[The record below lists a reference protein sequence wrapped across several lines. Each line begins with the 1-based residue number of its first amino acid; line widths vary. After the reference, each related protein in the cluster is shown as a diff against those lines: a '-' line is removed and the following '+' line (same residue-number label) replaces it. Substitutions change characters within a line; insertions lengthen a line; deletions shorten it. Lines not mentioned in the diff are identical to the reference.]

1 MADDRISKNLHLVYS
16 ALKSEGYTDI
26 GDEQD
31 FIKKMQDEQNRL
43 KVYNALKGAGY
54 SDMGSD
60 FKSFSGMIYT
70 APQPKPQAAAAPA
83 ASPQSSP
90 TTIQTNVVQPVVQT
104 PATQQ
109 QTTSAAPREVKKG
122 DGSMLMAPK
131 QEQPSFKFN
140 FTAQTYHGVPMLQND
155 EKGNPKVSGGT
166 FNPVTGQY
174 EGEGSFYT
182 DWLGNKI
189 PVNSD
194 YGKAAVAYQQHV
206 KDVSPINAEL
216 EEAYKERDRINKM
229 LSDRMGEIDKAEN
242 DQPWYI
248 KMLREGGRAYAG
260 DKMGGAGSATDYQL
274 KYNSDQKYRNIMS
287 AARKNRAAIKALEDK
302 KNGKQNEFW
311 HAFGNA
317 ITNGYTFSQG
327 DSDWGD
333 VNALIDAQKHMPEIE
348 RKQKTGE
355 KLTKDEEIAATV
367 IKNHAWDNDVQQRY
381 GDEYGAW
388 ARAGETAVGSLE
400 LGIDFLTMGPEL
412 KATAGSVMKLTEK
425 GATKVLGDAAT
436 KGLGKFMTKAT
447 GVTVGSMIA
456 GAEMSN
462 TVGLNRTMS
471 DVGKRYLGNVTV
483 NEEDGSY
490 QFDGGKGFLQS
501 LYEAE
506 MAASIE
512 NGSEV
517 LGEFLP
523 GSGMLLKG
531 LEKVGMKKV
540 ANGLTRLGGS
550 TWYKNYTKALESI
563 GFHGVGG
570 EAVEEYAGLLGNALL
585 VGDNKFSDLLDPK
598 THVDI
603 WLGCAVTGG
612 LLNAPR
618 TVGYAAQ
625 GANKGYQAAQYYRYK
640 HKTDKAD
647 AAANAVWGDEWVD
660 LRDRID
666 GTSNEDMTDIAT
678 SIYTDAD
685 MTPEQKRTA
694 LDYIGNLTAMRGYN
708 MGRISMEREDEN
720 GRGTT
725 DDERSL
731 NNAFAAGYNATE
743 QEDMEDAKNAYDM
756 HRQLAENSLDEWTL
770 SALDGNETG
779 IDGEPLNP
787 LHILGNMAYSPIVG
801 DAMTD
806 EQRKIAADYLNAKAR
821 YDGMLQRV
829 RDDIDSRIS
838 ASDAAI
844 DQRTNRVGLIQPA
857 TMKLD
862 DRRVYV
868 VDGNLVMH
876 EDGSMIDVANSGES
890 ILVRDA
896 ETGKLE
902 WASPHDF
909 LSVDEEI
916 DPAAEKE
923 AAQAAIRE
931 QYAEEQAQK
940 IDGALPFNDG
950 DIYSVMEEDGTQW
963 TAQILADNGDGTV
976 QVAWNGNVNNPQT
989 VSKDFVQELS
999 TNAAMARLAQNE
1011 QERAMQE
1018 QLDKEDEFQQERP
1031 VYNLND
1037 EVTLRG
1043 ENGEPVRG
1051 SITTEENEDGQ
1062 IEVYTETPIN
1072 GKKIHMFTRQQIDDM
1087 LMEHNGEAV
1096 VVTEAPAITA
1106 EIDNAGAVQS
1116 EPSTVQND
1124 VENVPETTENVSNT
1138 DENVPAAEETVSVEP
1153 MPMVG
1158 EGEDAEPDFGAT
1170 TPQRAHDY
1178 IFNESGL
1185 EEADAAAFTKN
1196 NVEAANKELE
1206 KIKNKKPKMGT
1217 SIAKFN
1223 KDKAEWEQKVNE
1235 AQAKAD
1241 YWKQVKEARDKVL
1254 AQRLAEQQERERQQ
1268 IEQAQADEAAYREE
1282 MARKEAEQ
1290 AALGTNNVSPAIR
1303 DKWVNAPKVEGA
1315 QDEIVLPNG
1324 EKVAGRYYL
1333 VESGAASASHDSN
1346 NGFAK
1351 TEGFPVDEN
1360 GGSVNDRDYE
1370 RDMDAQRI
1378 TRDIANNYD
1387 SRAVQT
1393 PVVVSQDG
1401 VVLSGNG
1408 RTMAGE
1414 LAAAQY
1420 TDAAYNSHIA
1430 QYPTKWGFTQQQ
1442 VEGMQHPRV
1451 VFVPDAAMPYT
1462 AETFAKFNQQEMKG
1476 QSKTEQAVK
1485 LGKVVSDK
1493 AFNRIIGIINRFDT
1507 LGDFYADSKA
1517 TSEAITELQGDGVL
1531 SQAQMAEMYDGDGI
1545 SAIGKELLENTLI
1558 GKAFESNPNAVREIT
1573 EYKSMRQ
1580 SIITALAEISNN
1592 LSLGKEYSLESE
1604 LAQAIDLVYQ
1614 ARNGGSKF
1622 GEPVSWFARQQNLDF
1637 FGFSDTVAD
1646 YNNATM
1652 LMIADI
1658 INDNRSSRLK
1668 KYIQIYNHNAQ
1679 DSANGQLDLFT
1690 GSVQSKEDIINEVKQ
1705 LFNNGSEEEQQKAAQ
1720 EAVARRKAESVQENG
1735 TVANGSEAEPA
1746 GEVTETPA
1754 VAEGVETPATEE
1766 APTMS
1771 LDNKRAIIQQYLM
1784 EMDGATELL
1793 NVMSEDEMDLF
1804 MNAMDAWEV
1813 ANEEYGNVMQY
1824 FEPDL
1829 KSKNKETVEHAN
1841 ARIKGAHDVADERF
1855 AVVEQ
1860 LHNNL
1865 CEKYNISTEEAETP
1879 AAEPT
1884 GTVASKYDEA
1894 KEFYRKNYSLQP
1906 LLAQLREQQRF
1917 VREGRGDEDVVRA
1930 ILDILNEDYGNG
1942 EQNDLATA
1950 IAAAEAAT
1958 EANPTDAQKEAGN
1971 YKKGHVKV
1979 DGFDITIENAKGST
1993 RRGKDADG
2001 KEWSV
2006 TMNNTYGYIRGT
2018 EGVDG
2023 DHIDIYLSDD
2033 PSNGNVFV
2041 IDQVKADGTFDE
2053 HKVMYG
2059 FASAEEAHDN
2069 YLANYSEGWTG
2080 LGTISEV
2087 TKDEFKKWIESSH
2100 RKTKPF
2106 ADYKNVKVEGAQ
2118 NEAADGVVTPA
2129 AEKTDEQGN
2138 PLNEDGTLKLEKLSS
2153 IDEITDEDFSNP
2165 TRSVELPTLPKKVDE
2180 AIGANGKPVIIKKNI
2195 FERNAERHADL
2206 TADDSRNILQ
2216 SALYNP
2222 NLYGQNQKAKRP
2234 YNWVVINTKDKE
2246 GNNRLVLLELSP
2258 EKENAEIVHW
2268 HYIDD
2273 KGLEKIKR
2281 QAERE
2286 DGQLLILPSESEEAG
2301 ALSSPTNDLSSG
2313 SKVTNNSAS
2322 DQENGVKSYKISA
2335 FEYTTKRGKKLN
2347 MQLVTFESELSKE
2360 QMNAAKK
2367 LAKDLK
2373 GWWSK
2378 DDGGFLMRDADSAQQ
2393 LAESVFGDEE
2403 AVANAQPVTLEDMKL
2418 VTAEPVAEQEEGFH
2432 GGDTVWSKQHG
2443 ENKHILMAHHANGA
2457 IQSYTFTDGTKAMAQ
2472 EVEAAHEE
2480 ERDPR
2485 WHEGWDGDYVTWKAR
2500 QDYLDEIERKEQAAA
2515 DEGRVAYFVAGADS
2529 MGQRNG
2535 TFHKVWLMP
2544 EDVVTENGQPRY
2556 NGRMLWTRDEAYHT
2570 EEGFQLGNIY
2580 YTGEEFA
2587 DAFPAPKEEAATE
2600 QETEQAPVED
2610 EGTRAMQLF
2619 DTISEGDV
2627 FVNDNGLKVEI
2638 VKKVEGKRK
2647 GISNAALEVR
2657 WTQDNGKQ
2665 ERQTGDVKIYN
2676 ALHFMQY
2683 LEANNLAKAE
2693 APAEEQKGSG
2703 NKIVTDERYEQL
2715 KARMRKKLGQLNVS
2729 IIGIDPEML
2738 AIGTE
2743 MAVYHIEK
2751 GARQFIPYA
2760 KAMIEDLGE
2769 AIRPYLKSFYNGA
2782 RDLPE
2787 IEANGWTDEMTPY
2800 DEVRKIDVA
2809 NFDQTTT
2816 NAMATADMVVKE
2828 EQAAQQA
2835 EAAKEQ
2841 IIETRNNNRN
2851 EAEQQTETNT
2861 QAVADEAAAVAS
2873 ETESVVSSGDSATI
2887 SEQVSKIDAAMEKVN
2902 KQLALL
2908 GYYEADDIDP
2918 SKFHESYG
2926 YMKTAEKKAVAD
2938 ALKLSREICKAL
2950 GMQSIPKRDIH
2961 ANIAPI
2967 GGDVT
2972 FRIPLSDGKSLYFNI
2987 GLEND
2992 HDNLSL
2998 SRIMYRVEEK
3008 QDGAKYWN
3016 SVGHANNYLSNDVT
3030 VDDAISD
3037 IKRMLRYDA
3046 PEFEIKEAAASTSA
3060 KQSKSTEN
3068 KPKSKKKSVPLQ
3080 QEQQLDL
3087 FGDLFADL
3095 NEQASETSNSNNNET
3110 TDVQSRTEE
3119 EGREGQQPQ
3128 QDAQVGRSAGHEAE
3142 GTDGRGMGG
3151 RSSLNSVSDGER
3163 SLGVS
3168 GTPQSQ
3174 QHVDPAADAT
3184 GTVAT
3189 ENEVKTSG
3197 TVAKNTNNNHAE
3209 RGKDYAPKGVDA
3221 RIEANIKAIELMH
3234 QLMLEG
3240 KQATPA
3246 QMKVLRQYSGWGGLG
3261 KAFNENPNGPYS
3273 YNPTTKR
3280 LKELL
3285 GDDAFR
3291 LAEDSRDSAFY
3302 TPAVVIDTMWDVAR
3316 AMGFKGGTVLEG
3328 SAGIGNIIGAMPT
3341 DMSKR
3346 SDIHAVEID
3355 ETTGN
3360 ILSLLYP
3367 DAKVD
3372 IQGFEQTK
3380 IANGSV
3386 DLAITNVPFVT
3397 GLNVRDESGDLDLSK
3412 KFKDIHD
3419 FCIAKN
3425 VRKLREGGIGIFITS
3440 NGTLD
3445 NSQKLRNW
3453 LVGEGGADV
3462 VGAFRLHNKTFGGA
3476 KVTSDIIVVRKRVNG
3491 QKSAHA
3497 IDVSTVTAE
3506 RTGTFVDEKQRGK
3519 ERTVSMDYN
3528 KYFMEHPECMAGE
3541 MFFGYEKGDTYRP
3554 SSKSLYPVNGKEQ
3567 ETMLAEW
3574 VKGFEGMKDENLRKT
3589 AGNGGSGKEKQQDT
3603 VYESL
3608 GEDVK
3613 EGSLILDKDGKLCV
3627 AQYGKAVPLSVNA
3640 NKVKGHTKAE
3650 CFQSYQAIKS
3660 ALTDVLAYQTENE
3673 DDEGLKPLL
3682 DKLNKAY
3689 DGFVKTY
3696 GHLHKNTSI
3705 SFLKNDVDFPNILA
3719 LEKYSEEGDKNGNK
3733 VDKFEKTDIFKQ
3745 RVVEKD
3751 KAPEPKNVKDGIIA
3765 SIYQYGRID
3774 VPYIAEKLGKSVDDV
3789 KQEIVSS
3796 GLGFENPITLQMEVS
3811 YEYLSG
3817 NVREKL
3823 KQAEEANE
3831 GGKYAAN
3838 IEALRKVIPMDIPAH
3853 LIDFTLGSSWVEPK
3867 LYEDFIKERTDVDA
3881 QLTNVGGTWYM
3892 KVPYYVQHEK
3902 NKAMGV
3908 RGEVVKK
3915 LILGSELIEAAL
3927 QNKTITVS
3935 ETHSVGYGSSKTT
3948 ETITDKEAT
3957 QACAAKIDEIR
3968 ADFKEWARQ
3977 KMQSDAEMSA
3987 RIEKAYNE
3995 QFNNYVPVDVSMDFV
4010 PEYFGGANH
4019 KFKMREHQAKA
4030 IVRGTMQPLLL
4041 AHEVGTGKTFTLIS
4055 TAMEM
4060 RRLGTAKKPM
4070 IVVQNATVGQFV
4082 ASAKEL
4088 YPNAK
4093 VLTLEDKDHT
4103 GEGRKNFYA
4112 KIKYNDWDMIVVPQ
4126 SVFERIP
4133 DSEERQMRFIQ
4144 DKIDE
4149 KIAILEQMRE
4159 ADQSGRSAIVR
4170 QAEKEIEQ
4178 LKDQLGAIGETAT
4191 TKRKQRD
4198 SKREHITRQNTEVKA
4213 REMLDRETDD
4223 VENFDDMGIDAILVD
4238 EAHEYKHLG
4247 FATAMQRGVK
4257 GIDPS
4262 YSKKSQGVYL
4272 KTQAVLEKNNGRNV
4286 IFATGTPISN
4296 TAAEIWTFMRYL
4308 MPADTMK
4315 DYGIYYFDD
4324 FVRNFGNL
4332 TQMLEFTTNGKFKE
4346 NNRFAGYVNLPELVR
4361 IWSSVADTV
4370 RTDEAKAVK
4379 DNVPDMEGGQAQD
4392 IYLPQTRAL
4401 RSIMKFVKAELE
4413 RFEKMSG
4420 KEKKENSHIPLTMY
4434 GVAKAAAVDAR
4445 LVMADAEDDPNSK
4458 TNEAVRQTLKS
4469 LKETAKYKGTVALF
4483 ADNYQNKHSGFNLY
4497 DDIREKLIAQGVPAN
4512 EVVVIRSGMTI
4523 KKKQEIFDKVNRGE
4537 IRVILG
4543 STFTLGTGVNIQERL
4558 HTLIHLDA
4566 PNRPMDYTQRN
4577 GRIVR
4582 QGNLHKVM
4590 GIPVRVLRFGVQDSL
4605 DVTAYQRLKTKGAI
4619 ADSIMKGKAMMQN
4632 SMEDRAMEED
4642 EDVFGDTVAQ
4652 LSGSQYAMLKN
4663 QAEREVRKYES
4674 KRKQWEA
4681 DQTYVHNAIPRITAQ
4696 IAESERKAAENNAN
4710 LAKIEEAFGGSDK
4723 PAIKVGKHTFADIA
4737 GMSDFFTEQNKKV
4750 KETEDE
4756 IRKSTGEEQRTRTV
4770 DVQIGNATFTI
4781 KTTQKKELSY
4791 HGGTVDTKV
4800 SRSIT
4805 ISCPELGIEDMK
4817 GGAYFKNAME
4827 NIFND
4832 VVSGSAFR
4840 EDAAYYST
4848 REERLKGELEL
4859 VKSREGQPFQ
4869 YDKELEDAR
4878 QKYDEYTDLMKK
4890 EMEEKEKKYA
4900 EMDSDVEAATGITDA
4915 EEADEDS
4922 DSEVRF
4928 RDSLPN
4934 ATAEDKDLRFS
4945 LRVDPAPNTSK
4956 TAYAVFIVKR
4966 HEDGSV
4972 SLHPKMLADE
4982 AVGAPPHTWLNADTG
4997 KIKRDKNG
5005 NPIENTRGRVS
5016 VRDAHGAPLAWR
5028 PGKHLAPYPN
5038 ASQFAV
5044 EGDTKGV
5051 RDRLPDDVIFFEVE
5065 YAADRDYQLEAWEYG
5080 VNANGKY
5087 EHSQAGLPY
5096 IPKDGYYIYRTNANP
5111 NIPAM
5116 IITGAYRV
5124 KRALNDEEAKRL
5136 NQEAGGDW
5144 FDRKSGEPMTDE
5156 RLKELGLDEA
5166 GLERKAQTFEYDEL
5180 EPAHDESSVAM
5191 GMRGYVRRDLDFS
5204 DKNLLKA
5211 IAENQRSLKDFP
5223 SVDYFAQKYA
5233 EEKENDRQREVTTF
5247 EDGQVLPV
5255 EYDWVNDGYKVEGL
5269 NALYTNIDRLLDDF
5283 RDKYPEYIATMSKD
5297 KESIEVTSWRGVIN
5311 DTRKPRLRNGQP
5323 TKAEQAKAAYIERK
5337 TRRAIDAI
5345 NAEAKRLGLKV
5356 EVRTDTEG
5364 LKGRRARA
5372 KGWYDTKTG
5381 KIVIIIPNHT
5391 NGGDVMRTLLH
5402 EGVAHYGLRELFG
5415 EDFDNFLDNVY
5426 NNVDEATRKQIADLA
5441 AKNNWDFKVATEEY
5455 LASLAE
5461 DTNFERAMS
5470 QSWWN
5475 KIKFL
5480 FLEMLRKAGVKLDRT
5495 LRDADLRYILWRSYE
5510 NLATAGE
5517 HGILRA
5523 ARNEVMQERLG
5534 VGNYGVE
5541 DNTRSVSADAVA
5553 EDEMRYRD
5561 GDIMDERDQA
5571 IVRDRYDRM
5580 MQSGMY
5586 QFREAMQ
5593 DSMLSLRRLMEYISQ
5608 ATGEKVKDFENAYMA
5623 ENALSSKNHAEQDLY
5638 GKLLFNPMLDEIH
5651 RLAKEDS
5658 SRDEV
5663 TRYMMAKHGLE
5674 RNEVMAARA
5683 AKKAFESEDNKDAS
5697 GNPIKSEADFLAE
5710 YRERDFGGITGL
5722 MEEDDL
5728 VIAEGLA
5735 QQLVSDF
5742 ENNHDVDE
5750 LWARTNACTKAT
5762 LEKTYKAGLLSKS
5775 GYDEISG
5782 MYEYYIP
5789 LRGFDATTSDEV
5801 YSYLNHER
5809 SGFSTPLKKAEGRKS
5824 VADDPIATIA
5834 NMADSAIVQGNCN
5847 MMKQKFL
5854 KFAMNHPSD
5863 AVSVNRMWLRYDNVN
5878 DVWEAVTAKID
5889 ENDTPDEVLQKT
5901 EQFEETMRQLAEAD
5915 PDHYKRGKDA
5925 ANIPYKTLGKSLNEH
5940 QVHVKLGGDD
5950 YILTINGSPRA
5961 AQALNGLT
5969 NPDNDT
5975 AGAVGAILKA
5985 GEYVNRQM
5993 SAFYTTRNPEF
6004 VLSNFLRDAM
6014 YANSTMWVRER
6025 PNYAIKFN
6033 KNFLKVNPTVLY
6045 GLIKKHNAGKL
6056 DMNVEIERAFYQFM
6070 MNGGET
6076 GYTVVKDIDKQ
6087 KKLIKKYVRMKD
6099 ATIPVEAAW
6108 KLLGDKLDDI
6118 NRSVENCARFA
6129 AFLTSRQMGRTVE
6142 RSVFDAKEVS
6152 VNFNKKGAGSTFMGK
6167 TDQTKLG
6174 NLGAFTSGLGR
6185 SFYVFWNAAVQ
6196 GTTNFAS
6203 LHKHHTGKALAL
6215 DAGLFL
6221 LGAII
6226 SGLGGGDDD
6235 DYWNLPSYV
6244 RRSNIC
6250 FKIPHT
6256 DSFVSIPL
6264 GIEQR
6269 AIYGLGEL
6277 FSSLASGRER
6287 MSGKEIAKE
6296 IAGSLSSMLPLDLME
6311 SNGDI
6316 SWSTVSPSYVKPFV
6330 ETANNKDWKGM
6341 PIYKDTPYNKEDPE
6355 WTKASKRTNQYLV
6368 DFSKWCNELT
6378 GGDEVKKG
6386 WLNFNPSKIE
6396 HMFEGVFGGVSTT
6409 ANKLVKEGE
6418 MVAGKQDFDW
6428 SNILIASRVVK
6439 SADENAEARRINA
6452 EYWKY
6457 YGEYKET
6464 KRLVD
6469 HYEDQESEGI
6479 MGTAE
6484 KLNFMYNSPEYG
6496 RYEIVDDY
6504 YSEVKDLSDELNET
6518 TNEEERNE
6526 LETEINELKR
6536 EMVEAIRAYDD
6547 ARK

>member
-16 ALKSEGYTDI
+16 TLKSEGYTDI

-60 FKSFSGMIYT
+60 FNSFSGMIYT

-109 QTTSAAPREVKKG
+109 QPTSAAPREVKKG
-122 DGSMLMAPK
+122 DGSMHMAPK

-140 FTAQTYHGVPMLQND
+140 FTDQTYHGVPMLQND

-166 FNPVTGQY
+166 FDSVTGQY

-182 DWLGNKI
+182 DWMGNKI

-206 KDVSPINAEL
+206 KDISPINAEL

-248 KMLREGGRAYAG
+248 RMMIEGGRAYAG

-274 KYNSDQKYRNIMS
+274 KYNSDKQYRNIMS

-436 KGLGKFMTKAT
+436 KGLGKYMTKAT

-471 DVGKRYLGNVTV
+471 DVGKRSLGNVTV

-506 MAASIE
+506 MAAAIE

-666 GTSNEDMTDIAT
+666 GTSNEDMTDLAT
-678 SIYTDAD
+678 SIYEDVD
-685 MTPEQKRTA
+685 MP
-694 LDYIGNLTAMRGYN
+694 LDKKAATLNYIGNLTAMRGYN

-720 GRGTT
+720 GRGTS

-787 LHILGNMAYSPIVG
+787 LHILGNMADSPIVG

-844 DQRTNRVGLIQPA
+844 DQRTNRAGLIQPA
-857 TMKLD
+857 TMNID

-876 EDGSMIDVANSGES
+876 DDGSMIDIANSGES

-1037 EVTLRG
+1037 EITIRDDAGNL
-1043 ENGEPVRG
+1043 VRG
-1051 SITTEENEDGQ
+1051 SITTEENDDGQ

-1096 VVTEAPAITA
+1096 VVPEAPAITA

-1116 EPSTVQND
+1116 EPSTVQNS
-1124 VENVPETTENVSNT
+1124 VENDQETTENV
-1138 DENVPAAEETVSVEP
+1138 PPAEETVAVEP

-1223 KDKAEWEQKVNE
+1223 KDKAKWEQKVNE

-1290 AALGTNNVSPAIR
+1290 AALGTNNVSHAIR

-1351 TEGFPVDEN
+1351 TDGFPIDEN

-1414 LAAAQY
+1414 LAAAQN

-1614 ARNGGSKF
+1614 ARKNGSKL
-1622 GEPVSWFARQQNLDF
+1622 GEQVSWFARQQNLDF
-1637 FGFSDTVAD
+1637 FGLNDTVAD
-1646 YNNATM
+1646 YTNATM

-1668 KYIQIYNHNAQ
+1668 KYVQIYNHNAQ

-1690 GSVQSKEDIINEVKQ
+1690 GSVHSKEDIINEVKQ

-1766 APTMS
+1766 APTMTREKM
-1771 LDNKRAIIQQYLM
+1771 LPYMQQFLM
-1784 EMDGATELL
+1784 ETNGDMRLLENMTDEELQKFL
-1793 NVMSEDEMDLF
+1793 GLL
-1804 MNAMDAWEV
+1804 DAWEEV
-1813 ANEEYGNVMQY
+1813 NDTLGAAHTANDKYLN
-1824 FEPDL
+1824 D
-1829 KSKNKETVEHAN
+1829 KNKAIAKKAKEAIEA
-1841 ARIKGAHDVADERF
+1841 A
-1855 AVVEQ
+1855 EQ
-1860 LHNNL
+1860 LSSDAFVPVQDYYNEL
-1865 CEKYNISTEEAETP
+1865 CDKYGIEEEAETP
-1879 AAEPT
+1879 AAEHT
-1884 GTVASKYDEA
+1884 GTVTE
-1894 KEFYRKNYSLQP
+1894 
-1906 LLAQLREQQRF
+1906 
-1917 VREGRGDEDVVRA
+1917 
-1930 ILDILNEDYGNG
+1930 
-1942 EQNDLATA
+1942 A
-1950 IAAAEAAT
+1950 IAAAEAET
-1958 EANPTDAQKEAGN
+1958 ESSPTDAQKEAGN

-1993 RRGKDADG
+1993 RSGKDADG
-2001 KEWSV
+2001 TEWSV

-2059 FASAEEAHDN
+2059 FASAEEARDN
-2069 YLANYSEGWTG
+2069 YLANYSEGWSG

-2118 NEAADGVVTPA
+2118 NEEQPDTAASGPF
-2129 AEKTDEQGN
+2129 
-2138 PLNEDGTLKLEKLSS
+2138 GTIYTQFKGKA
-2153 IDEITDEDFSNP
+2153 
-2165 TRSVELPTLPKKVDE
+2165 KE
-2180 AIGANGKPVIIKKNI
+2180 AIDWLKSK
-2195 FERNAERHADL
+2195 
-2206 TADDSRNILQ
+2206 
-2216 SALYNP
+2216 
-2222 NLYGQNQKAKRP
+2222 
-2234 YNWVVINTKDKE
+2234 KE
-2246 GNNRLVLLELSP
+2246 GE
-2258 EKENAEIVHW
+2258 A
-2268 HYIDD
+2268 
-2273 KGLEKIKR
+2273 
-2281 QAERE
+2281 
-2286 DGQLLILPSESEEAG
+2286 AG
-2301 ALSSPTNDLSSG
+2301 ALHHHTVGDISLVWGDAKTGLAKIVKKHPEVLDNLQDIIDSMEIVQESDNRIKLESDTHFAVVSKEYKGEPREKWLLTAYEKKETSEPANSRMDVESNLEGKSDDTATRQDSDVSG
-2313 SKVTNNSAS
+2313 GKVTNNSSS

-2347 MQLVTFESELSKE
+2347 MQL
-2360 QMNAAKK
+2360 
-2367 LAKDLK
+2367 
-2373 GWWSK
+2373 
-2378 DDGGFLMRDADSAQQ
+2378 
-2393 LAESVFGDEE
+2393 AESVFGDESETHVSNENATSADVEQQSE
-2403 AVANAQPVTLEDMKL
+2403 AHA
-2418 VTAEPVAEQEEGFH
+2418 G
-2432 GGDTVWSKQHG
+2432 SKS
-2443 ENKHILMAHHANGA
+2443 KK
-2457 IQSYTFTDGTKAMAQ
+2457 TDGGKS
-2472 EVEAAHEE
+2472 
-2480 ERDPR
+2480 
-2485 WHEGWDGDYVTWKAR
+2485 DG
-2500 QDYLDEIERKEQAAA
+2500 
-2515 DEGRVAYFVAGADS
+2515 
-2529 MGQRNG
+2529 
-2535 TFHKVWLMP
+2535 
-2544 EDVVTENGQPRY
+2544 
-2556 NGRMLWTRDEAYHT
+2556 ML
-2570 EEGFQLGNIY
+2570 
-2580 YTGEEFA
+2580 
-2587 DAFPAPKEEAATE
+2587 K
-2600 QETEQAPVED
+2600 
-2610 EGTRAMQLF
+2610 
-2619 DTISEGDV
+2619 
-2627 FVNDNGLKVEI
+2627 GL
-2638 VKKVEGKRK
+2638 
-2647 GISNAALEVR
+2647 
-2657 WTQDNGKQ
+2657 
-2665 ERQTGDVKIYN
+2665 
-2676 ALHFMQY
+2676 
-2683 LEANNLAKAE
+2683 
-2693 APAEEQKGSG
+2693 
-2703 NKIVTDERYEQL
+2703 TDEENRQL
-2715 KARMRKKLGQLNVS
+2715 AELRKQMNDLLRPDGKLYSSV
-2729 IIGIDPEML
+2729 IPIDPK
-2738 AIGTE
+2738 APQKIAVGTQI
-2743 MAVYHIEK
+2743 AFLYVK
-2751 GARQFIPYA
+2751 SGVRQFGNFCSA
-2760 KAMIEDLGE
+2760 LIEDLGE
-2769 AIRPYLKSFYNGA
+2769 EIRPYLKSIYNAVRDYPGA
-2782 RDLPE
+2782 E
-2787 IEANGWTDEMTPY
+2787 VYAESMTPY
-2800 DEVRKIDVA
+2800 DEVRMFDIA
-2809 NFDQTTT
+2809 NFDKNTTD
-2816 NAMATADMVVKE
+2816 AMATAEMVVKE
-2828 EQAAQQA
+2828 EEVKKSLGDGVKSLSDEQLLVAMEGNTYNDSDHITDEYDARHQEEYHSEVGRYSDMLAEDGMDEETAEDMLAGVSRQWRDGGYRTSDRTKLMAQMDALEAYLQEKSNEHLDIENKRNSLVNEYSDAHDTEVSDILSSLTEEEVEQLYDAIAAQDKAAETNEGFDAATSAKTDIENKLKDKYSDKVKEGKQLRKQHETEQKRMQILEQLA
-2835 EAAKEQ
+2835 GIDRSKPYGTQQYEAYRLGRRYGLTFGSVDEALSSVDASNMRSTTHILPFLDGVSDGVNIGSGKAKQEDTKADYYSNQRGKTLEDLEAERNAGKQQHEQKLKGERKQRILEEGTTFDRAFGLVVPSEIKSVDDIVRNIKAIVFGLKSKEGRISDFEGWVNGHGYAVNAGEQVREYVLSLSGVVDDNLMSDFFKQMDWKAQGDIVSWGASEYAKDDLKATATRNEREKAKVSRSRKKSAKAGEITDVGEKIAGARKDMQKEIAKAIENATVQSLIELPFSKAFKKPNLQKAIECGALREKDATFYDAWFAGSINPQKPKTTQSEMRRKKWNASYKTDVERWAESTYNSLQFLKEFIEADEEHRDAIIKAALSVEHPSIEREKAELARRKELNPDDEHRKHEWGDKWSPNPISVMYEIMQRLGYKVGDKLDLPYSVIKPNTSFTAYYLTNAKGESDHNSVATVEDAIDRIVWLAKVKRGDGDIQHPTSSFMAIPTKTEYKENGKYTVRWGSWSNPQEKEFATKEEADAFAAEKETRYKTTAYVAPVKEVARRYGYQIQFRHPLTGMRHIVSNEEFETKEDALAYLDDNFDAINDATNTQINKESKVSNEVTADDMLQVSLSTTDGRTWKYSVNIRGEYANNFGMPLPLKEGFETREAAKKYADEVKEQVFNVYKEYKAQRRAFVFFDTGDNSRVGEDYRGGRDVTGEDFMNAFGFRGVQFGNWTNQADRQMAVNQAYDALMDLSKLIGLSPKALSLNGELGIAFGARGTGNALAHYEPSEVVINLTKTRGAGSLAHEWWHALDNYLARTAGIAGGMVTDSSNIAMRSELRAAFNALTEQ
-2841 IIETRNNNRN
+2841 IKNSDYYKRSKKKGDYWGRMHEVTARLLAEWVDQSLKKRGELNTFLSRGANIKKYVDMNYLLYTSLPLAEGEKRLSREEFEESPMALDGSPYPSAREVEEFGYAMRHIFETIEEKEQDGKTALFQIADAEPYTEVSTEASRLATDALITAITENTSIEIAMKTQEAGQRAADENDGNAELMGASKRKRKMGN
-2851 EAEQQTETNT
+2851 IAEAMNSANMDSDQKKVYNAFVNESEAEQITVT
-2861 QAVADEAAAVAS
+2861 DEDGVDRTLNLVLGS
-2873 ETESVVSSGDSATI
+2873 ENGIGVLHAIFRHAGTDSNYITSEDLLSVPSLFATGERSSGNAANRYNYTSTDENGNRTVLVTEKRGESEIFVDLYTNKKAPNPQPLLQGESQAHNAQRHTVDGNGANRTLPQANETI
-2887 SEQVSKIDAAMEKVN
+2887 SDAKVVNNSDTSKKNAENQHSDVEFMRVWHGSASVFEHFDSSHWLEGEGNMAYGAGHYVTDARDTGEHYAAIAQGSSQVRNS
-2902 KQLALL
+2902 
-2908 GYYEADDIDP
+2908 
-2918 SKFHESYG
+2918 H
-2926 YMKTAEKKAVAD
+2926 
-2938 ALKLSREICKAL
+2938 REML
-2950 GMQSIPKRDIH
+2950 QS
-2961 ANIAPI
+2961 
-2967 GGDVT
+2967 
-2972 FRIPLSDGKSLYFNI
+2972 
-2987 GLEND
+2987 
-2992 HDNLSL
+2992 
-2998 SRIMYRVEEK
+2998 
-3008 QDGAKYWN
+3008 Q
-3016 SVGHANNYLSNDVT
+3016 
-3030 VDDAISD
+3030 
-3037 IKRMLRYDA
+3037 
-3046 PEFEIKEAAASTSA
+3046 IKEAKDNGWTWRVPVLEEELASIEESAASKQLYSLEIPDDNGHNYIDWNGKVDPADA
-3060 KQSKSTEN
+3060 KRIGDEVYRMVIESDTEGLYEGKAAEMLRKEISDSFSDFHDGSSLYGTISSYLESDMKSSELLNKLGFTGIKVQTGNRQGGDGRGMNYVIFNDADLQIKERIEFMQRPNGTVYGWSKGNRIYLTPEGVN
-3068 KPKSKKKSVPLQ
+3068 PNTPIHEYTHLWAKSLQLHNARLWGNIKDMLKGTPVWNEVLNDPAYKTLEGKEDSIASEVLSRLSGRNGAQRMEKMAQELLDEAKGKGVMAEANAHTLIHRVRKALSDFWHWVGTNLFDIAEFKSIDEMTDRVLWDMMSGTDL
-3080 QEQQLDL
+3080 QLDEAEH
-3087 FGDLFADL
+3087 GD
-3095 NEQASETSNSNNNET
+3095 
-3110 TDVQSRTEE
+3110 RTEFSRVTESNATAKDKEIMQEIADGTTETVYRGMQLVEIDGKQYALPPMASRVNGEWVLGVEIHKDGTLEPTLLKADEHPELVNAKGKFYLDKGNGKGLWAAYNPYWHVGKGMLNDQFAEAQDRTNLITVEGVIPTSELTDGYHADKAKDGVGAHEWKAGIIQGQLSGTREVILSRYFQGLRVVPNDEVARNIYAQINSKVDVMPTNVVPPGVRAELEKMGVQFVKTNNKNELMEGEHKGDRYTWWYGKNAEKNRAKKFKE
-3119 EGREGQQPQ
+3119 EAKKAGMKLSEWLKENGREGQLS
-3128 QDAQVGRSAGHEAE
+3128 DAIVKKADSNTKVTNKRAKASDAKVAE
-3142 GTDGRGMGG
+3142 M
-3151 RSSLNSVSDGER
+3151 
-3163 SLGVS
+3163 
-3168 GTPQSQ
+3168 
-3174 QHVDPAADAT
+3174 
-3184 GTVAT
+3184 
-3189 ENEVKTSG
+3189 
-3197 TVAKNTNNNHAE
+3197 AE
-3209 RGKDYAPKGVDA
+3209 RVNELAAKLHLDN
-3221 RIEANIKAIELMH
+3221 IEIVTDTS
-3234 QLMLEG
+3234 MLEG
-3240 KQATPA
+3240 KQ
-3246 QMKVLRQYSGWGGLG
+3246 K
-3261 KAFNENPNGPYS
+3261 KA
-3273 YNPTTKR
+3273 
-3280 LKELL
+3280 
-3285 GDDAFR
+3285 
-3291 LAEDSRDSAFY
+3291 
-3302 TPAVVIDTMWDVAR
+3302 
-3316 AMGFKGGTVLEG
+3316 
-3328 SAGIGNIIGAMPT
+3328 
-3341 DMSKR
+3341 
-3346 SDIHAVEID
+3346 
-3355 ETTGN
+3355 
-3360 ILSLLYP
+3360 
-3367 DAKVD
+3367 
-3372 IQGFEQTK
+3372 
-3380 IANGSV
+3380 
-3386 DLAITNVPFVT
+3386 
-3397 GLNVRDESGDLDLSK
+3397 
-3412 KFKDIHD
+3412 
-3419 FCIAKN
+3419 
-3425 VRKLREGGIGIFITS
+3425 
-3440 NGTLD
+3440 
-3445 NSQKLRNW
+3445 
-3453 LVGEGGADV
+3453 
-3462 VGAFRLHNKTFGGA
+3462 
-3476 KVTSDIIVVRKRVNG
+3476 
-3491 QKSAHA
+3491 
-3497 IDVSTVTAE
+3497 
-3506 RTGTFVDEKQRGK
+3506 
-3519 ERTVSMDYN
+3519 
-3528 KYFMEHPECMAGE
+3528 
-3541 MFFGYEKGDTYRP
+3541 
-3554 SSKSLYPVNGKEQ
+3554 
-3567 ETMLAEW
+3567 
-3574 VKGFEGMKDENLRKT
+3574 KGF
-3589 AGNGGSGKEKQQDT
+3589 
-3603 VYESL
+3603 
-3608 GEDVK
+3608 
-3613 EGSLILDKDGKLCV
+3613 
-3627 AQYGKAVPLSVNA
+3627 
-3640 NKVKGHTKAE
+3640 
-3650 CFQSYQAIKS
+3650 
-3660 ALTDVLAYQTENE
+3660 
-3673 DDEGLKPLL
+3673 
-3682 DKLNKAY
+3682 
-3689 DGFVKTY
+3689 
-3696 GHLHKNTSI
+3696 
-3705 SFLKNDVDFPNILA
+3705 
-3719 LEKYSEEGDKNGNK
+3719 YS
-3733 VDKFEKTDIFKQ
+3733 
-3745 RVVEKD
+3745 R
-3751 KAPEPKNVKDGIIA
+3751 
-3765 SIYQYGRID
+3765 
-3774 VPYIAEKLGKSVDDV
+3774 
-3789 KQEIVSS
+3789 
-3796 GLGFENPITLQMEVS
+3796 
-3811 YEYLSG
+3811 
-3817 NVREKL
+3817 
-3823 KQAEEANE
+3823 
-3831 GGKYAAN
+3831 
-3838 IEALRKVIPMDIPAH
+3838 
-3853 LIDFTLGSSWVEPK
+3853 
-3867 LYEDFIKERTDVDA
+3867 
-3881 QLTNVGGTWYM
+3881 
-3892 KVPYYVQHEK
+3892 
-3902 NKAMGV
+3902 
-3908 RGEVVKK
+3908 
-3915 LILGSELIEAAL
+3915 
-3927 QNKTITVS
+3927 
-3935 ETHSVGYGSSKTT
+3935 
-3948 ETITDKEAT
+3948 
-3957 QACAAKIDEIR
+3957 
-3968 ADFKEWARQ
+3968 
-3977 KMQSDAEMSA
+3977 
-3987 RIEKAYNE
+3987 
-3995 QFNNYVPVDVSMDFV
+3995 
-4010 PEYFGGANH
+4010 
-4019 KFKMREHQAKA
+4019 
-4030 IVRGTMQPLLL
+4030 
-4041 AHEVGTGKTFTLIS
+4041 
-4055 TAMEM
+4055 
-4060 RRLGTAKKPM
+4060 
-4070 IVVQNATVGQFV
+4070 
-4082 ASAKEL
+4082 
-4088 YPNAK
+4088 
-4093 VLTLEDKDHT
+4093 
-4103 GEGRKNFYA
+4103 
-4112 KIKYNDWDMIVVPQ
+4112 
-4126 SVFERIP
+4126 
-4133 DSEERQMRFIQ
+4133 
-4144 DKIDE
+4144 
-4149 KIAILEQMRE
+4149 
-4159 ADQSGRSAIVR
+4159 
-4170 QAEKEIEQ
+4170 
-4178 LKDQLGAIGETAT
+4178 
-4191 TKRKQRD
+4191 
-4198 SKREHITRQNTEVKA
+4198 
-4213 REMLDRETDD
+4213 
-4223 VENFDDMGIDAILVD
+4223 
-4238 EAHEYKHLG
+4238 
-4247 FATAMQRGVK
+4247 
-4257 GIDPS
+4257 
-4262 YSKKSQGVYL
+4262 
-4272 KTQAVLEKNNGRNV
+4272 
-4286 IFATGTPISN
+4286 
-4296 TAAEIWTFMRYL
+4296 
-4308 MPADTMK
+4308 
-4315 DYGIYYFDD
+4315 
-4324 FVRNFGNL
+4324 
-4332 TQMLEFTTNGKFKE
+4332 
-4346 NNRFAGYVNLPELVR
+4346 
-4361 IWSSVADTV
+4361 
-4370 RTDEAKAVK
+4370 
-4379 DNVPDMEGGQAQD
+4379 
-4392 IYLPQTRAL
+4392 
-4401 RSIMKFVKAELE
+4401 
-4413 RFEKMSG
+4413 
-4420 KEKKENSHIPLTMY
+4420 
-4434 GVAKAAAVDAR
+4434 
-4445 LVMADAEDDPNSK
+4445 
-4458 TNEAVRQTLKS
+4458 
-4469 LKETAKYKGTVALF
+4469 
-4483 ADNYQNKHSGFNLY
+4483 
-4497 DDIREKLIAQGVPAN
+4497 
-4512 EVVVIRSGMTI
+4512 
-4523 KKKQEIFDKVNRGE
+4523 
-4537 IRVILG
+4537 
-4543 STFTLGTGVNIQERL
+4543 
-4558 HTLIHLDA
+4558 
-4566 PNRPMDYTQRN
+4566 
-4577 GRIVR
+4577 
-4582 QGNLHKVM
+4582 
-4590 GIPVRVLRFGVQDSL
+4590 
-4605 DVTAYQRLKTKGAI
+4605 
-4619 ADSIMKGKAMMQN
+4619 
-4632 SMEDRAMEED
+4632 
-4642 EDVFGDTVAQ
+4642 
-4652 LSGSQYAMLKN
+4652 
-4663 QAEREVRKYES
+4663 
-4674 KRKQWEA
+4674 
-4681 DQTYVHNAIPRITAQ
+4681 
-4696 IAESERKAAENNAN
+4696 
-4710 LAKIEEAFGGSDK
+4710 
-4723 PAIKVGKHTFADIA
+4723 
-4737 GMSDFFTEQNKKV
+4737 
-4750 KETEDE
+4750 
-4756 IRKSTGEEQRTRTV
+4756 
-4770 DVQIGNATFTI
+4770 
-4781 KTTQKKELSY
+4781 
-4791 HGGTVDTKV
+4791 
-4800 SRSIT
+4800 
-4805 ISCPELGIEDMK
+4805 
-4817 GGAYFKNAME
+4817 
-4827 NIFND
+4827 
-4832 VVSGSAFR
+4832 
-4840 EDAAYYST
+4840 
-4848 REERLKGELEL
+4848 
-4859 VKSREGQPFQ
+4859 
-4869 YDKELEDAR
+4869 
-4878 QKYDEYTDLMKK
+4878 
-4890 EMEEKEKKYA
+4890 
-4900 EMDSDVEAATGITDA
+4900 
-4915 EEADEDS
+4915 
-4922 DSEVRF
+4922 
-4928 RDSLPN
+4928 
-4934 ATAEDKDLRFS
+4934 
-4945 LRVDPAPNTSK
+4945 
-4956 TAYAVFIVKR
+4956 
-4966 HEDGSV
+4966 
-4972 SLHPKMLADE
+4972 
-4982 AVGAPPHTWLNADTG
+4982 
-4997 KIKRDKNG
+4997 
-5005 NPIENTRGRVS
+5005 
-5016 VRDAHGAPLAWR
+5016 
-5028 PGKHLAPYPN
+5028 
-5038 ASQFAV
+5038 
-5044 EGDTKGV
+5044 
-5051 RDRLPDDVIFFEVE
+5051 
-5065 YAADRDYQLEAWEYG
+5065 
-5080 VNANGKY
+5080 
-5087 EHSQAGLPY
+5087 
-5096 IPKDGYYIYRTNANP
+5096 
-5111 NIPAM
+5111 
-5116 IITGAYRV
+5116 
-5124 KRALNDEEAKRL
+5124 
-5136 NQEAGGDW
+5136 
-5144 FDRKSGEPMTDE
+5144 
-5156 RLKELGLDEA
+5156 
-5166 GLERKAQTFEYDEL
+5166 
-5180 EPAHDESSVAM
+5180 
-5191 GMRGYVRRDLDFS
+5191 
-5204 DKNLLKA
+5204 
-5211 IAENQRSLKDFP
+5211 
-5223 SVDYFAQKYA
+5223 
-5233 EEKENDRQREVTTF
+5233 
-5247 EDGQVLPV
+5247 
-5255 EYDWVNDGYKVEGL
+5255 
-5269 NALYTNIDRLLDDF
+5269 
-5283 RDKYPEYIATMSKD
+5283 
-5297 KESIEVTSWRGVIN
+5297 
-5311 DTRKPRLRNGQP
+5311 
-5323 TKAEQAKAAYIERK
+5323 
-5337 TRRAIDAI
+5337 
-5345 NAEAKRLGLKV
+5345 
-5356 EVRTDTEG
+5356 
-5364 LKGRRARA
+5364 
-5372 KGWYDTKTG
+5372 KTG
-5381 KIVIIIPNHT
+5381 KITIVVANHSDLADLEKT
-5391 NGGDVMRTLLH
+5391 VLH
-5402 EGVAHYGLRELFG
+5402 ESVAHHGLRKLFG
-5415 EDFDNFLDNVY
+5415 EHFDTFLDNVFR
-5426 NNVDEATRKQIADLA
+5426 NADADVRKHITELA
-5441 AKNNWDFKVATEEY
+5441 VKHGWDFKVATEEY

-5517 HGILRA
+5517 HGILKA
-5523 ARNEVMQERLG
+5523 ARNEVMQQRLG

-5541 DNTRSVSADAVA
+5541 DNTRSVVTESVS

-5561 GDIMDERDQA
+5561 GDIMDERDHA

-5683 AKKAFESEDNKDAS
+5683 AKKAFESEDNRDAS

-5801 YSYLNHER
+5801 YTYLTHER
-5809 SGFSTPLKKAEGRKS
+5809 SGFNSPLKKAEGRKS
-5824 VADDPIATIA
+5824 VADDPISTIA
-5834 NMADSAIVQGNCN
+5834 NMADCAIVQGNKN

-5854 KFAMNHPSD
+5854 KFVMNHPSD
-5863 AVSVNRMWLRYDNVN
+5863 AVSVNRMWLRYDDIN
-5878 DVWEAVTAKID
+5878 DVWEAVTAQID
-5889 ENDTPDEVLQKT
+5889 ENDSPEEVLQKT
-5901 EQFEETMRQLAEAD
+5901 EQFEETMQQLAAAD

-5925 ANIPYKTLGKSLNEH
+5925 SNIPYKTLGKNLNEH

-5975 AGAVGAILKA
+5975 AGAVDAILKA
-5985 GEYVNRQM
+5985 GEYINRQM

-6025 PNYAIKFN
+6025 PNYAVKFN

-6045 GLIKKHNAGKL
+6045 GLIKKHNAGTL

-6108 KLLGDKLDDI
+6108 KFLGDKLDDI

-6129 AFLTSRQMGRTVE
+6129 AFLTSRQMGRSVE

-6152 VNFNKKGAGSTFMGK
+6152 VNFNKKGAGSTFRGK

-6174 NLGAFTSGLGR
+6174 NIGAFTSGLGR

-6203 LHKHHTGKALAL
+6203 LHKHHTGKALVL
-6215 DAGLFL
+6215 DAGMFL

-6250 FKIPHT
+6250 FKIPGT

-6330 ETANNKDWKGM
+6330 ETAYNKDWKGM
-6341 PIYKDTPYNKEDPE
+6341 PIYNDTPYNKEDPE

-6368 DFSKWCNELT
+6368 DFARWCNEIT

-6386 WLNFNPSKIE
+6386 WLNFNPSMIE
-6396 HMFEGVFGGVSTT
+6396 HVFEGVFGGVSTT
-6409 ANKLVKEGE
+6409 ANKLVKAGE
-6418 MVAGKQDFDW
+6418 IVAGKQEFDW
-6428 SNILIASRVVK
+6428 SNILMASRVVK

-6469 HYEDQESEGI
+6469 HYEDQESEDI
-6479 MGTAE
+6479 MGAAE

-6504 YSEVKDLSDELNET
+6504 YSEVKDLSDELNDT
-6518 TNEEERNE
+6518 TNEEERKE

-6547 ARK
+6547 KRK

>member
-260 DKMGGAGSATDYQL
+260 VKIGGAGSATDYQL

-1254 AQRLAEQQERERQQ
+1254 AQRLAEQQERERQK

-1360 GGSVNDRDYE
+1360 GVSVNDRDYE

-1414 LAAAQY
+1414 LAAAQN

-1573 EYKSMRQ
+1573 GYKSMRQ

-1614 ARNGGSKF
+1614 ARKGGSKF

-1668 KYIQIYNHNAQ
+1668 KYLQIYNHNAH
-1679 DSANGQLDLFT
+1679 DWANGQLDLFT
-1690 GSVQSKEDIINEVKQ
+1690 GSVHSKEDIINEVKQ

-1720 EAVARRKAESVQENG
+1720 EAVARRKAESVHENG
-1735 TVANGSEAEPA
+1735 TVANGIEAEPA
-1746 GEVTETPA
+1746 GEVKTEGETSGT
-1754 VAEGVETPATEE
+1754 VAEKAPAITREKMLPYMQQFLMETNGD
-1766 APTMS
+1766 MRL
-1771 LDNKRAIIQQYLM
+1771 LDNITD
-1784 EMDGATELL
+1784 EELQKFL
-1793 NVMSEDEMDLF
+1793 GLL
-1804 MNAMDAWEV
+1804 DAWEEV
-1813 ANEEYGNVMQY
+1813 NDTLGASHNANEKYLN
-1824 FEPDL
+1824 D
-1829 KSKNKETVEHAN
+1829 KNKAIAKKAKEA
-1841 ARIKGAHDVADERF
+1841 IDF
-1855 AVVEQ
+1855 AEQ
-1860 LHNNL
+1860 LSSDAFVPVQNYYNEL
-1865 CEKYNISTEEAETP
+1865 CDKYGITDEEEP
-1879 AAEPT
+1879 AAGAT
-1884 GTVASKYDEA
+1884 GTASSRYDEA

-1906 LLAQLREQQRF
+1906 LLSQLREQQRF
-1917 VREGRGDEDVVRA
+1917 VKEGRGDKEVVRA
-1930 ILDILNEDYGNG
+1930 ILDILNEDYGID
-1942 EQNDLATA
+1942 EHNDLATA

-1971 YKKGHVKV
+1971 YKKGHVKI
-1979 DGFDITIENAKGST
+1979 DGYDVTIENPKGSV
-1993 RRGKDADG
+1993 RRGTDASG
-2001 KEWSV
+2001 KQWQQE
-2006 TMNNTYGYIRGT
+2006 MHNTYGYIRGT

-2023 DHIDIYLSDD
+2023 DHIDIFLSDD
-2033 PSNGNVFV
+2033 PANGNVFV

-2059 FASAEEAHDN
+2059 FASAEEARDN

-2106 ADYKNVKVEGAQ
+2106 ADYKGVKVEGSQ
-2118 NEAADGVVTPA
+2118 NEG
-2129 AEKTDEQGN
+2129 EQQMTATTGAF
-2138 PLNEDGTLKLEKLSS
+2138 GTIYTQFKGKA
-2153 IDEITDEDFSNP
+2153 
-2165 TRSVELPTLPKKVDE
+2165 KE
-2180 AIGANGKPVIIKKNI
+2180 AIYWLKSK
-2195 FERNAERHADL
+2195 
-2206 TADDSRNILQ
+2206 
-2216 SALYNP
+2216 
-2222 NLYGQNQKAKRP
+2222 
-2234 YNWVVINTKDKE
+2234 KE
-2246 GNNRLVLLELSP
+2246 GE
-2258 EKENAEIVHW
+2258 A
-2268 HYIDD
+2268 
-2273 KGLEKIKR
+2273 
-2281 QAERE
+2281 
-2286 DGQLLILPSESEEAG
+2286 AG
-2301 ALSSPTNDLSSG
+2301 ALHHHSIGDISLVWGDEKTGLAKIVKKHPEVLDNLQDIIDGMEIVQESDNRIKLESDTHFAVVSKEYKGEPREKWLLTAYEKKETSEPANSRMDVESNLEGKSDDTATRQDSDVSSD
-2313 SKVTNNSAS
+2313 KVTYSTSS
-2322 DQENGVKSYKISA
+2322 DQENGVKSYKITPE
-2335 FEYTTKRGKKLN
+2335 EYTTKRGRKLA
-2347 MQLVTFESELSKE
+2347 MHLVTFGRELSKE
-2360 QMNAAKK
+2360 EIRAGKE
-2367 LAKDLK
+2367 LAKESR
-2373 GWWSK
+2373 GWWDREK
-2378 DDGGFLMRDADSAQQ
+2378 GGFMMRDEDSAKALAEALSNEEAVQDAQPLSVEDVATVTDHADMKSVDETIKVEQEPQTTPQYDYDREDSVYDTVLSGLREAFDNRDAGLIPNIKAIEKEIRDLRKRAKAIEDGMATAAGETIPQAFDALANLNGKRRAYEQFLVDIRKKMAETERDNALAAHGVKLGDKIMYKGKEATIHDADSRQ
-2393 LAESVFGDEE
+2393 
-2403 AVANAQPVTLEDMKL
+2403 VTLDVGLAPVLYDVTDWENVELPKREPATPQPKKVNVESLMGELGRKGEAKL
-2418 VTAEPVAEQEEGFH
+2418 S
-2432 GGDTVWSKQHG
+2432 D
-2443 ENKHILMAHHANGA
+2443 
-2457 IQSYTFTDGTKAMAQ
+2457 
-2472 EVEAAHEE
+2472 
-2480 ERDPR
+2480 
-2485 WHEGWDGDYVTWKAR
+2485 
-2500 QDYLDEIERKEQAAA
+2500 
-2515 DEGRVAYFVAGADS
+2515 
-2529 MGQRNG
+2529 
-2535 TFHKVWLMP
+2535 
-2544 EDVVTENGQPRY
+2544 
-2556 NGRMLWTRDEAYHT
+2556 HT
-2570 EEGFQLGNIY
+2570 EEQQQ
-2580 YTGEEFA
+2580 EESTEQPKQEEKKAKSKWVDDA
-2587 DAFPAPKEEAATE
+2587 DAERFEEL
-2600 QETEQAPVED
+2600 
-2610 EGTRAMQLF
+2610 RRRL
-2619 DTISEGDV
+2619 
-2627 FVNDNGLKVEI
+2627 
-2638 VKKVEGKRK
+2638 
-2647 GISNAALEVR
+2647 
-2657 WTQDNGKQ
+2657 
-2665 ERQTGDVKIYN
+2665 
-2676 ALHFMQY
+2676 
-2683 LEANNLAKAE
+2683 
-2693 APAEEQKGSG
+2693 
-2703 NKIVTDERYEQL
+2703 
-2715 KARMRKKLGQLNVS
+2715 RMKLGGQLNM
-2729 IIGIDPEML
+2729 GLDPEAF
-2738 AIGTE
+2738 AIGVE
-2743 MAVYHIEK
+2743 MSYLMLKHGSRKFGEFAKNLIE
-2751 GARQFIPYA
+2751 A
-2760 KAMIEDLGE
+2760 LGE
-2769 AIRPYLKSFYNGA
+2769 GIRPYVKTLYNGA

-2787 IEANGWTDEMTPY
+2787 MADIEKDMTPW
-2800 DEVRKIDVA
+2800 DEVRTFDVM
-2809 NFDQTTT
+2809 NFDKDG
-2816 NAMATADMVVKE
+2816 AKDIIATAEHIVR
-2828 EQAAQQA
+2828 EQAAEREAKEATDKLKQQRNEQRKETEQEVA
-2835 EAAKEQ
+2835 ANTAALASEAA
-2841 IIETRNNNRN
+2841 T
-2851 EAEQQTETNT
+2851 
-2861 QAVADEAAAVAS
+2861 VAS
-2873 ETESVVSSGDSATI
+2873 ETESKLTSARN
-2887 SEQVSKIDAAMEKVN
+2887 EQEVNDLAKRIDEAIDKVN
-2902 KQLALL
+2902 DQLALL
-2908 GYYEADDIDP
+2908 GYYEAEP
-2918 SKFHESYG
+2918 VESDFNEAYG
-2926 YMKTAEKKAVAD
+2926 YMRNAEKKAVKNITELFKTLTKELGISDPVVYD
-2938 ALKLSREICKAL
+2938 AKGKKQKSVT
-2950 GMQSIPKRDIH
+2950 
-2961 ANIAPI
+2961 ANIAPA

-2972 FRIPLSDGKSLYFNI
+2972 MRFMLNRDKGVELYIDFM
-2987 GLEND
+2987 LEPDYENNR
-2992 HDNLSL
+2992 DNLVL
-2998 SRIMYRVEEK
+2998 KGIMYRPERNLPNGGR
-3008 QDGAKYWN
+3008 DYLR
-3016 SVGHANNYLSNDVT
+3016 ANNFFPVDVT
-3030 VDDAISD
+3030 IPQ
-3037 IKRMLRYDA
+3037 MLQGIRSVCQEWL
-3046 PEFEIKEAAASTSA
+3046 PKEDYVAMAQRIAA
-3060 KQSKSTEN
+3060 EN
-3068 KPKSKKKSVPLQ
+3068 AGGQQVKPSNERKSKKKSVSL
-3080 QEQQLDL
+3080 QEQTIPDL
-3087 FGDLFADL
+3087 FSSFFSEEFNPTS
-3095 NEQASETSNSNNNET
+3095 NEQEVHVQPRTSTTERERGHQREQNEPLGESKQNE
-3110 TDVQSRTEE
+3110 DERPD
-3119 EGREGQQPQ
+3119 GQ
-3128 QDAQVGRSAGHEAE
+3128 
-3142 GTDGRGMGG
+3142 GMGG
-3151 RSSLNSVSDGER
+3151 RSSRNTVSDGER

-3168 GTPQSQ
+3168 GIPKSEQY
-3174 QHVDPAADAT
+3174 VEAAKPE
-3184 GTVAT
+3184 GEPSETVAA
-3189 ENEVKTSG
+3189 
-3197 TVAKNTNNNHAE
+3197 AKNTNNNHAE

-3221 RIEANIKAIELMH
+3221 RIEANIKAIELMQ

-3261 KAFNENPNGPYS
+3261 KAFNENPSGPYS
-3273 YNPTTKR
+3273 YNPTPKR

-3285 GDDAFR
+3285 GDDAYEQ
-3291 LAEDSRDSAFY
+3291 ANMSRNSAYY
-3302 TPAVVIDTMWDVAR
+3302 TPALVIDTMWDIAR

-3367 DAKVD
+3367 DAKVEV
-3372 IQGFEQTK
+3372 QGFEATK
-3380 IANGSV
+3380 VANGSV

-3397 GLNVRDESGDLDLSK
+3397 GLRVLDTTGDKDLSK
-3412 KFKDIHD
+3412 KFHDIHD

-3453 LVGEGGADV
+3453 LVSEGGSDV
-3462 VGAFRLHNKTFGGA
+3462 VGAFRLHNETFGGTGA
-3476 KVTSDIIVVRKRVNG
+3476 TSDIIVVRKRVNG

-3506 RTGTFVDEKQRGK
+3506 RTATFTDESQRGK

-3528 KYFMEHPECMAGE
+3528 KYFIEHPECMAGE
-3541 MFFGYEKGDTYRP
+3541 MHFAFEKGDTYRAT
-3554 SSKSLYPVNGKEQ
+3554 SKALYPAKGKNQGE
-3567 ETMLAEW
+3567 MLAEW
-3574 VKGFEGMKDENLRKT
+3574 LKGFEDMKEETQRGRT
-3589 AGNGGSGKEKQQDT
+3589 ANSSTEKHQDT

-3608 GEDVK
+3608 GSDVK

-3660 ALTDVLAYQTENE
+3660 ALADVLAYQTENE
-3673 DDEGLKPLL
+3673 GDEGLKPLL

-3689 DGFVKTY
+3689 DDFVKTY

-3719 LEKYSEEGDKNGNK
+3719 LEKHSEEGDKKGNK

-3751 KAPEPKNVKDGIIA
+3751 NAPEPKNVKDGIIA

-3774 VPYIAEKLGKSVDDV
+3774 VPYIAEKVGKSVDDV

-3796 GLGFENPITLQMEVS
+3796 GLGFENPNTLQMEVS

-3838 IEALRKVIPMDIPAH
+3838 IEALRNVIPMDIPAH

-3867 LYEDFIKERTDVDA
+3867 LYEEFIKERTDVDA

-3935 ETHSVGYGSSKTT
+3935 ETRSIGYGSSKTT

-3987 RIEKAYNE
+3987 RIEKVYNE

-4010 PEYFGGANH
+4010 PKYFGGANH
-4019 KFKMREHQAKA
+4019 RFQMRPHQAKA

-4093 VLTLEDKDHT
+4093 VLTLEDKDRNE
-4103 GEGRKNFYA
+4103 EGRKNFYA

-4170 QAEKEIEQ
+4170 QAKKEIEQ

-4191 TKRKQRD
+4191 TKRKQKD
-4198 SKREHITRQNTEVKA
+4198 EKKEAVTRQNAEVKA

-4223 VENFDDMGIDAILVD
+4223 VENFDDMGIDALLVD

-4370 RTDEAKAVK
+4370 RTDEAQAVK

-4445 LVMADAEDDPNSK
+4445 LVMEDAEDDTNSK

-4605 DVTAYQRLKTKGAI
+4605 DVTAYQRLKTKGSI

-4710 LAKIEEAFGGSDK
+4710 LANIEEAFGGSDT
-4723 PAIKVGKHTFADIA
+4723 PAIKVGKHTFSDIA
-4737 GMSDFFTEQNKKV
+4737 GMADFFTEQNKKV

-4756 IRKSTGEEQRTRTV
+4756 IRKSAGEEQRTRTV

-4781 KTTQKKELSY
+4781 KTTQKKELTY

-4832 VVSGSAFR
+4832 IVSGSLFR
-4840 EDAAYYST
+4840 EDAAYYTT
-4848 REERLKGELEL
+4848 RTERLKGELEL

-4869 YDKELEDAR
+4869 YEKELADAR
-4878 QKYDEYTDLMKK
+4878 QKLDEYTDLMKK

-4900 EMDSDVEAATGITDA
+4900 EMDSEVDAATGVTVNND
-4915 EEADEDS
+4915 EEEENDNLYRIVEDEIPVS
-4922 DSEVRF
+4922 DSEISEMV
-4928 RDSLPN
+4928 N
-4934 ATAEDKDLRFS
+4934 
-4945 LRVDPAPNTSK
+4945 RVNELASK
-4956 TAYAVFIVKR
+4956 LHLDNIEIVTDASTLSGDR
-4966 HEDGSV
+4966 RRANGFY
-4972 SLHPKMLADE
+4972 
-4982 AVGAPPHTWLNADTG
+4982 NRNTG
-4997 KIKRDKNG
+4997 KITIVVANHTD
-5005 NPIENTRGRVS
+5005 
-5016 VRDAHGAPLAWR
+5016 LA
-5028 PGKHLAPYPN
+5028 
-5038 ASQFAV
+5038 
-5044 EGDTKGV
+5044 D
-5051 RDRLPDDVIFFEVE
+5051 
-5065 YAADRDYQLEAWEYG
+5065 LEKTVLHE
-5080 VNANGKY
+5080 
-5087 EHSQAGLPY
+5087 
-5096 IPKDGYYIYRTNANP
+5096 
-5111 NIPAM
+5111 
-5116 IITGAYRV
+5116 
-5124 KRALNDEEAKRL
+5124 
-5136 NQEAGGDW
+5136 
-5144 FDRKSGEPMTDE
+5144 
-5156 RLKELGLDEA
+5156 
-5166 GLERKAQTFEYDEL
+5166 
-5180 EPAHDESSVAM
+5180 SVA
-5191 GMRGYVRRDLDFS
+5191 
-5204 DKNLLKA
+5204 
-5211 IAENQRSLKDFP
+5211 
-5223 SVDYFAQKYA
+5223 
-5233 EEKENDRQREVTTF
+5233 
-5247 EDGQVLPV
+5247 
-5255 EYDWVNDGYKVEGL
+5255 
-5269 NALYTNIDRLLDDF
+5269 
-5283 RDKYPEYIATMSKD
+5283 
-5297 KESIEVTSWRGVIN
+5297 
-5311 DTRKPRLRNGQP
+5311 
-5323 TKAEQAKAAYIERK
+5323 
-5337 TRRAIDAI
+5337 
-5345 NAEAKRLGLKV
+5345 
-5356 EVRTDTEG
+5356 
-5364 LKGRRARA
+5364 
-5372 KGWYDTKTG
+5372 
-5381 KIVIIIPNHT
+5381 H
-5391 NGGDVMRTLLH
+5391 H
-5402 EGVAHYGLRELFG
+5402 GLRKLFG
-5415 EDFDNFLDNVY
+5415 EHFNTFLDNVFR
-5426 NNVDEATRKQIADLA
+5426 NADADVRKRITELA
-5441 AKNNWDFKVATEEY
+5441 AKHGWNFRTATEEY
-5455 LASLAE
+5455 LAGLAE
-5461 DTNFERAMS
+5461 DTDFENAKKTGWWEKVKRAFLDMLH
-5470 QSWWN
+5470 
-5475 KIKFL
+5475 KIGFDEYDGDVL
-5480 FLEMLRKAGVKLDRT
+5480 TDNE
-5495 LRDADLRYILWRSYE
+5495 LRYILWRSYSNLE
-5510 NLATAGE
+5510 NGE
-5517 HGILRA
+5517 HGIIKA
-5523 ARNEVMQERLG
+5523 ARNEVMKERLG
-5534 VGNYGVE
+5534 VGNYGVD
-5541 DNTRSVSADAVA
+5541 DNTRSVSAEAVE
-5553 EDEMRYRD
+5553 EDDIFFRD
-5561 GDIMDERDQA
+5561 GDIMDERDHA

-5580 MQSGMY
+5580 IQSGMY
-5586 QFREAMQ
+5586 QFREAVQ
-5593 DSMLSLRRLMEYISQ
+5593 DSMLSLRRLMEYISE
-5608 ATGEKVKDFENAYMA
+5608 ATGEKVRDFENAYMA

-5651 RLAKEDS
+5651 LLAKEDS

-5722 MEEDDL
+5722 MDEDDL

-5834 NMADSAIVQGNCN
+5834 NMADSAIVQGNRN

-5863 AVSVNRMWLRYDNVN
+5863 AVSVNRMWLRYDDVN
-5878 DVWEAVTAKID
+5878 DVWEAVTAQID

-5901 EQFEETMRQLAEAD
+5901 EQFEETMKQLAEAD

-6004 VLSNFLRDAM
+6004 VLSNFLRDAI

-6033 KNFLKVNPTVLY
+6033 KNFLKVNPKVLY

-6099 ATIPVEAAW
+6099 STIPVEAAW
-6108 KLLGDKLDDI
+6108 QFLGDKLDDI

-6203 LHKHHTGKALAL
+6203 LHKHHTSKALML
-6215 DAGLFL
+6215 DAGIFL

-6250 FKIPHT
+6250 FKIPFT

-6341 PIYKDTPYNKEDPE
+6341 PIYKDTPYNKDDPE

-6368 DFSKWCNELT
+6368 DFSKWCNEVT

-6396 HMFEGVFGGVSTT
+6396 HVFEGVLGGVSTT
-6409 ANKLVKEGE
+6409 ANKLVKAGE
-6418 MVAGKQDFDW
+6418 IVAGKQEFDW

-6439 SADENAEARRINA
+6439 SADKNAEARRINA

-6479 MGTAE
+6479 MGAAE

-6518 TNEEERNE
+6518 TNEEERKE

-6547 ARK
+6547 DRK

>member
-43 KVYNALKGAGY
+43 KVYNALKSEGY

-70 APQPKPQAAAAPA
+70 APQPKPQAASTA
-83 ASPQSSP
+83 ASPQSSS
-90 TTIQTNVVQPVVQT
+90 TIIETNVVQPVVQT

-140 FTAQTYHGVPMLQND
+140 FTANTYHGVPMLQID
-155 EKGNPKVSGGT
+155 EKGAPMVSGGK
-166 FNPVTGQY
+166 FNHATGQY
-174 EGEGSFYT
+174 EGEDSFYT
-182 DWLGNKI
+182 DWMGNKI

-206 KDVSPINAEL
+206 QDVSPIDAEL

-260 DKMGGAGSATDYQL
+260 DKMGGAGSVTEHQL
-274 KYNSDQKYRNIMS
+274 KYNSDQQYRNIMS
-287 AARKNRAAIKALEDK
+287 AARKNRAAIKTLEDK

-317 ITNGYTFSQG
+317 ISNGYTFSQG

-425 GATKVLGDAAT
+425 GATKVLGEAAT
-436 KGLGKFMTKAT
+436 KGLGKYMTKAT

-456 GAEMSN
+456 GAEMAN
-462 TVGLNRTMS
+462 TAGINRTMS

-490 QFDGGKGFLQS
+490 QFDGGKGFMQS

-523 GSGMLLKG
+523 GSGMILKG

-540 ANGLTRLGGS
+540 ASGLTRLGGS

-570 EAVEEYAGLLGNALL
+570 EAVEEYASLLGNALL
-585 VGDNKFSDLLDPK
+585 VGDNKFSDLLDPR

-612 LLNAPR
+612 LLNDPR
-618 TVGYAAQ
+618 TVGYAAE
-625 GANKGYQAAQYYRYK
+625 GAHKGYQAAQYYRYK

-647 AAANAVWGDEWVD
+647 AAANAVWGEEWTG

-720 GRGTT
+720 GRGTS
-725 DDERSL
+725 DDERRL

-770 SALDGNETG
+770 SALDGLN
-779 IDGEPLNP
+779 GEPYNP
-787 LHILGNMAYSPIVG
+787 LQILGNMAYDPIIG

-844 DQRTNRVGLIQPA
+844 DQHTSRTGYIKPA

-868 VDGNLVMH
+868 MDGDLVMYD
-876 EDGSMIDVANSGES
+876 DGSMIDVANSSES
-890 ILVRDA
+890 LLVRDA
-896 ETGKLE
+896 DTGKLE

-940 IDGALPFNDG
+940 IDGTLPFNDG

-989 VSKDFVQELS
+989 VSKDVLQELS

-1011 QERAMQE
+1011 QERAMQDE
-1018 QLDKEDEFQQERP
+1018 LDKEDEFQQERP
-1031 VYNLND
+1031 TYNLND

-1051 SITTEENEDGQ
+1051 SVTSEENEDGQ
-1062 IEVYTETPIN
+1062 IEVYTEEPIN

-1096 VVTEAPAITA
+1096 VVPEAPAITA
-1106 EIDNAGAVQS
+1106 EIDNAGAVQT
-1116 EPSTVQND
+1116 EASTVQNEVKGGD
-1124 VENVPETTENVSNT
+1124 
-1138 DENVPAAEETVSVEP
+1138 PAAEPLGTVASSEGTAAEPLGTVAGSLGTVAGSEGTVAVEP

-1158 EGEDAEPDFGAT
+1158 KGEDAEPDFASV

-1282 MARKEAEQ
+1282 MSRKEAEQ

-1303 DKWVNAPKVEGA
+1303 EKWASAPKIEGA

-1346 NGFAK
+1346 NGFVK

-1370 RDMDAQRI
+1370 RDMDAQQV

-1414 LAAAQY
+1414 LAAAQN

-1430 QYPTKWGFTQQQ
+1430 QYPTKWGFTKQQ
-1442 VEGMQHPRV
+1442 VESMQHPRV

-1462 AETFAKFNQQEMKG
+1462 AETFAKFNQQEMKS
-1476 QSKTEQAVK
+1476 QNKTEQAVK

-1507 LGDFYADSKA
+1507 LGDFYADAKA
-1517 TSEAITELQGDGVL
+1517 TSDAIRELQVDGVL

-1592 LSLGKEYSLESE
+1592 LSLGKDYSLESE
-1604 LAQAIDLVYQ
+1604 LAEAIDLVYQ
-1614 ARNGGSKF
+1614 ARNSGSKF
-1622 GEPVSWFARQQNLDF
+1622 GDPVSWFARQQNLDF
-1637 FGFSDTVAD
+1637 FGLNDTVAD

-1668 KYIQIYNHNAQ
+1668 KYIQIYNHNAH

-1720 EAVARRKAESVQENG
+1720 EAVARRKAESIQENG
-1735 TVANGSEAEPA
+1735 TVANGSEAEPT

-1754 VAEGVETPATEE
+1754 VAEGVETLATESPATEVAEE
-1766 APTMS
+1766 APAMTREKMLPYMQQFLMES
-1771 LDNKRAIIQQYLM
+1771 NGDMRLLDNM
-1784 EMDGATELL
+1784 TDEELQKFL
-1793 NVMSEDEMDLF
+1793 GLL
-1804 MNAMDAWEV
+1804 DAWEEV
-1813 ANEEYGNVMQY
+1813 NDTLGAAHTANDKYLN
-1824 FEPDL
+1824 D
-1829 KSKNKETVEHAN
+1829 KNKAIAKKAKEAIDAAEQLSSDAFVPVQDYYNELCDKYGITDEEKPAAN
-1841 ARIKGAHDVADERF
+1841 A
-1855 AVVEQ
+1855 
-1860 LHNNL
+1860 
-1865 CEKYNISTEEAETP
+1865 
-1879 AAEPT
+1879 T
-1884 GTVASKYDEA
+1884 GTVAA
-1894 KEFYRKNYSLQP
+1894 
-1906 LLAQLREQQRF
+1906 
-1917 VREGRGDEDVVRA
+1917 
-1930 ILDILNEDYGNG
+1930 
-1942 EQNDLATA
+1942 A
-1950 IAAAEAAT
+1950 IAEAEAAT
-1958 EANPTDAQKEAGN
+1958 EVNPTDAQKEAGN

-1993 RRGKDADG
+1993 RSGKDADG

-2059 FASAEEAHDN
+2059 FATAEEARDN

-2118 NEAADGVVTPA
+2118 NEEQPMTGSFGPIYTQFKGKSKEAIAFLIEKKDGEAIAALHHKDIGDIDLVWGNEGTGKSDGYGLAKLAKFHPEVLDNLQEILDEMVVTKRSENRVQLESEIHQA
-2129 AEKTDEQGN
+2129 SVRLTWD
-2138 PLNEDGTLKLEKLSS
+2138 NE
-2153 IDEITDEDFSNP
+2153 
-2165 TRSVELPTLPKKVDE
+2165 
-2180 AIGANGKPVIIKKNI
+2180 KKNWL
-2195 FERNAERHADL
+2195 L
-2206 TADDSRNILQ
+2206 TAFEKKNSVSDNTTDTVGTTEGGKRNDT
-2216 SALYNP
+2216 ATP
-2222 NLYGQNQKAKRP
+2222 QNT
-2234 YNWVVINTKDKE
+2234 V
-2246 GNNRLVLLELSP
+2246 S
-2258 EKENAEIVHW
+2258 
-2268 HYIDD
+2268 
-2273 KGLEKIKR
+2273 
-2281 QAERE
+2281 
-2286 DGQLLILPSESEEAG
+2286 DG
-2301 ALSSPTNDLSSG
+2301 
-2313 SKVTNNSAS
+2313 KVANNSSS

-2367 LAKDLK
+2367 LAKDHK

-2378 DDGGFLMRDADSAQQ
+2378 DDGGFLMRDAESAQQ

-2418 VTAEPVAEQEEGFH
+2418 VTAEPVAE
-2432 GGDTVWSKQHG
+2432 
-2443 ENKHILMAHHANGA
+2443 
-2457 IQSYTFTDGTKAMAQ
+2457 
-2472 EVEAAHEE
+2472 
-2480 ERDPR
+2480 
-2485 WHEGWDGDYVTWKAR
+2485 
-2500 QDYLDEIERKEQAAA
+2500 
-2515 DEGRVAYFVAGADS
+2515 
-2529 MGQRNG
+2529 
-2535 TFHKVWLMP
+2535 
-2544 EDVVTENGQPRY
+2544 
-2556 NGRMLWTRDEAYHT
+2556 
-2570 EEGFQLGNIY
+2570 
-2580 YTGEEFA
+2580 
-2587 DAFPAPKEEAATE
+2587 
-2600 QETEQAPVED
+2600 
-2610 EGTRAMQLF
+2610 
-2619 DTISEGDV
+2619 
-2627 FVNDNGLKVEI
+2627 
-2638 VKKVEGKRK
+2638 
-2647 GISNAALEVR
+2647 
-2657 WTQDNGKQ
+2657 
-2665 ERQTGDVKIYN
+2665 
-2676 ALHFMQY
+2676 
-2683 LEANNLAKAE
+2683 
-2693 APAEEQKGSG
+2693 EQKVSG

-2809 NFDQTTT
+2809 NFDQNTT

-2861 QAVADEAAAVAS
+2861 QAVAEEAAAVAS
-2873 ETESVVSSGDSATI
+2873 ETESVVSTGDAAAI
-2887 SEQVSKIDAAMEKVN
+2887 NEQVSKIDEQLDKVN

-2908 GYYEADDIDP
+2908 GYYEADTEDP

-2926 YMKTAEKKAVAD
+2926 YMKTAEKKALAD
-2938 ALKLSREICKAL
+2938 AEKFAKAIAAEIGVDL
-2950 GMQSIPKRDIH
+2950 GRKRVAK

-2972 FRIPLSDGKSLYFNI
+2972 FRIPLSENRELYVDVLLN
-2987 GLEND
+2987 ND
-2992 HDNLSL
+2992 NDNLNFNSC
-2998 SRIMYRVEEK
+2998 MYRIEDPTARGMS
-3008 QDGAKYWN
+3008 QYI
-3016 SVGHANNYLSNDVT
+3016 SSNEFFYPNATMDDVL
-3030 VDDAISD
+3030 AA
-3037 IKRMLRYDA
+3037 IKRAIRYHA
-3046 PEFEIKEAAASTSA
+3046 PDFEIKEKA
-3060 KQSKSTEN
+3060 KKATKKAETTEN
-3068 KPKSKKKSVPLQ
+3068 KPKSKKKAVPLQ

-3110 TDVQSRTEE
+3110 TDVQSRTSE
-3119 EGREGQQPQ
+3119 EGRGGYQPQ
-3128 QDAQVGRSAGHEAE
+3128 QDAQVGRSTGHEAE
-3142 GTDGRGMGG
+3142 GPDGQGMGG

-3174 QHVDPAADAT
+3174 QHVEPAADAT

-3189 ENEVKTSG
+3189 ENEVKTSE

-3221 RIEANIKAIELMH
+3221 RIEANIKAIELMQ

-3261 KAFNENPNGPYS
+3261 KAFNEHPNGPYS
-3273 YNPTTKR
+3273 TNPITKR

-3285 GDDAFR
+3285 GDEAFR
-3291 LAEDSRDSAFY
+3291 LAEDSKDSAFY
-3302 TPAVVIDTMWDVAR
+3302 TPAVVIDTMWDIAR
-3316 AMGFKGGTVLEG
+3316 ALGFKGGTVLEG

-3367 DAKVD
+3367 DAKVE

-3440 NGTLD
+3440 SGTLD

-3453 LVGEGGADV
+3453 LVGEGDADV
-3462 VGAFRLHNKTFGGA
+3462 VGVFRLHNKTFGGA

-3528 KYFMEHPECMAGE
+3528 RYFMEHPECMAGE

-3554 SSKSLYPVNGKEQ
+3554 SSKSLYPVNGKDQ

-3574 VKGFEGMKDENLRKT
+3574 VKGFEGMKEENQRRT
-3589 AGNGGSGKEKQQDT
+3589 DGNGGNGTEKQQDT

-3608 GEDVK
+3608 GADVK

-3660 ALTDVLAYQTENE
+3660 ALADVLAYQTENE
-3673 DDEGLKPLL
+3673 GDEGLKPLL
-3682 DKLNKAY
+3682 DKLNKSY
-3689 DGFVKTY
+3689 DDFVKTY

-3719 LEKYSEEGDKNGNK
+3719 LEKYSEEGDKKGNK

-3774 VPYIAEKLGKSVDDV
+3774 VPYIAEKVGKSVDDV

-3796 GLGFENPITLQMEVS
+3796 GLGFENPNTLQMEVS

-3823 KQAEEANE
+3823 RQAEEANE

-3853 LIDFTLGSSWVEPK
+3853 LIDFTLGSSWIEPK
-3867 LYEDFIKERTDVDA
+3867 LYEDYIKERTDVDA

-3977 KMQSDAEMSA
+3977 KMQSDPEMSA

-3995 QFNNYVPVDVSMDFV
+3995 QFNNYVPLDVSMEFV
-4010 PEYFGGANH
+4010 PEYFSGASH
-4019 KFKMREHQAKA
+4019 KFKMRPHQAKA
-4030 IVRGTMQPLLL
+4030 IVRGTMQPLML

-4370 RTDEAKAVK
+4370 RTDEAQAVK

-4434 GVAKAAAVDAR
+4434 GIAKAAAVDAR
-4445 LVMADAEDDPNSK
+4445 LVMEDAEDDTNSK

-4512 EVVVIRSGMTI
+4512 EVVVIRSGMTV

-4737 GMSDFFTEQNKKV
+4737 GMADFFTEQNKKV

-4848 REERLKGELEL
+4848 RAERLKGELEL

-4878 QKYDEYTDLMKK
+4878 QKLDEYTDLMKK

-4900 EMDSDVEAATGITDA
+4900 EMDSEVEAATGITDA

-4966 HEDGSV
+4966 HEDGSI

-5144 FDRKSGEPMTDE
+5144 FERKSGKPMTDE

-5311 DTRKPRLRNGQP
+5311 DTRKPRRRNGQP

-5415 EDFDNFLDNVY
+5415 ADFDNFLDNVY

-5541 DNTRSVSADAVA
+5541 DNTRSVAADAVS

-5561 GDIMDERDQA
+5561 GDIMDERDHA

-5580 MQSGMY
+5580 IQSGMY

-5638 GKLLFNPMLDEIH
+5638 GKLLFNPLLDEIH

-5834 NMADSAIVQGNCN
+5834 NMADSAIVQGNRN

-5863 AVSVNRMWLRYDNVN
+5863 AVSVNRMWLRYDDVN
-5878 DVWEAVTAKID
+5878 DVWEAVTAQID
-5889 ENDTPDEVLQKT
+5889 ENDTPDEVFQKT
-5901 EQFEETMRQLAEAD
+5901 EQFEETMKQLAEAD

-5940 QVHVKLGGDD
+5940 QVHVKLGGED

-5969 NPDNDT
+5969 NPENDT

-6004 VLSNFLRDAM
+6004 VLSNFLRDAL

-6045 GLIKKHNAGKL
+6045 GLIKKHNAGNL

-6142 RSVFDAKEVS
+6142 RSVWDAKEVS

-6203 LHKHHTGKALAL
+6203 LHKHHTGKALML
-6215 DAGLFL
+6215 DAGMFL

-6250 FKIPHT
+6250 FKIPFT

-6378 GGDEVKKG
+6378 GGDEIKKG
-6386 WLNFNPSKIE
+6386 WLNYNPSKIE
-6396 HMFEGVFGGVSTT
+6396 HVFEGVFGGVSTT
-6409 ANKLVKEGE
+6409 ANKLVKAGE
-6418 MVAGKQDFDW
+6418 MLAGKQEFDW
-6428 SNILIASRVVK
+6428 SNILMASRVVK

-6469 HYEDQESEGI
+6469 HYEDQDSDGI
-6479 MGTAE
+6479 MGAAE
-6484 KLNFMYNSPEYG
+6484 KLDFMYNSPEYG

-6504 YSEVKDLSDELNET
+6504 YSEVKDLSEELNET
-6518 TNEEERNE
+6518 TNKDERKE
-6526 LETEINELKR
+6526 LETEINDMKR

>member
-70 APQPKPQAAAAPA
+70 APQPKPKPQAAAPA
-83 ASPQSSP
+83 ASPQSSS
-90 TTIQTNVVQPVVQT
+90 TTIETNVVQPVVQT
-104 PATQQ
+104 PADQQ
-109 QTTSAAPREVKKG
+109 QPTGAAQRAVKNG

-131 QEQPSFKFN
+131 QEQPSYRFN
-140 FTAQTYHGVPMLQND
+140 FTADTYHGVPMLQND
-155 EKGNPKVSGGT
+155 EKGNPKVSGGN
-166 FNPVTGQY
+166 FNTVTGKY
-174 EGEGSFYT
+174 EGEGSYYT
-182 DWLGNKI
+182 DWMGNKI
-189 PVNSD
+189 PVDSD

-206 KDVSPINAEL
+206 QDVSPIDAEL

-229 LSDRMGEIDKAEN
+229 LSDRMGEIDKTE
-242 DQPWYI
+242 DSHPWYI

-274 KYNSDQKYRNIMS
+274 KYNRDQQYRNIMS
-287 AARKNRAAIKALEDK
+287 AARKNRAAIKTLEDK

-317 ITNGYTFSQG
+317 IVNGYTFSEG

-333 VNALIDAQKHMPEIE
+333 VNALINAQKHMPEIE

-355 KLTKDEEIAATV
+355 KLTKDEEIAETV
-367 IKNHAWDNDVQQRY
+367 LKNHAWDNDVQQRY

-425 GATKVLGDAAT
+425 GATKLLGDAAT
-436 KGLGKFMTKAT
+436 KGLGKYMTKAT
-447 GVTVGSMIA
+447 GATVGSMIA

-462 TVGLNRTMS
+462 TAGINRTMS

-506 MAASIE
+506 MAAAIE

-531 LEKVGMKKV
+531 LEKIGMKKV

-585 VGDNKFSDLLDPK
+585 VGDNKFSDLLEPR

-618 TVGYAAQ
+618 TVGYAAH
-625 GANKGYQAAQYYRYK
+625 GAYKGYQAAQYYRYK

-694 LDYIGNLTAMRGYN
+694 LKYIGNLTAMRGYN

-720 GRGTT
+720 GRGTS

-731 NNAFAAGYNATE
+731 NNAFAAGYNSTE

-787 LHILGNMAYSPIVG
+787 LHILGNMAYTPIVG

-868 VDGNLVMH
+868 VDGKLVMH
-876 EDGSMIDVANSGES
+876 DDGSMIDVANSSES

-916 DPAAEKE
+916 APAAEKE

-940 IDGALPFNDG
+940 IDGALTFNDG

-1031 VYNLND
+1031 TYNLND

-1096 VVTEAPAITA
+1096 VVPEAPAITA

-1124 VENVPETTENVSNT
+1124 VENVPETTENVPNT
-1138 DENVPAAEETVSVEP
+1138 DENVQTAEETLAVEP

-1223 KDKAEWEQKVNE
+1223 KDKAEWEQKVND

-1303 DKWVNAPKVEGA
+1303 DKWVNASKVEGA
-1315 QDEIVLPNG
+1315 QDEIVLPDG

-1346 NGFAK
+1346 NGFVK

-1414 LAAAQY
+1414 LAAAQN

-1430 QYPTKWGFTQQQ
+1430 KYPTKWGFTQQQ

-1614 ARNGGSKF
+1614 ARKGGSKF

-1652 LMIADI
+1652 LMISDI

-1668 KYIQIYNHNAQ
+1668 KYLQIYNNNAQ
-1679 DSANGQLDLFT
+1679 DWSNGQLDLFT
-1690 GSVQSKEDIINEVKQ
+1690 GTVKSKEDIINEVKQ

-1735 TVANGSEAEPA
+1735 TVANGSEAEPEGDVTTD
-1746 GEVTETPA
+1746 GEASGT
-1754 VAEGVETPATEE
+1754 VAETQSVAEVVETHTTEE

-1804 MNAMDAWEV
+1804 MDAIDAWEV
-1813 ANEEYGNVMQY
+1813 ANEEYGNMMQY

-1829 KSKNKETVEHAN
+1829 KSKNKETVEHAK
-1841 ARIKGAHDVADERF
+1841 ARINGAHDVADERF
-1855 AVVEQ
+1855 SVVEQ

-1865 CEKYNISTEEAETP
+1865 CKKYNISTEEAETP

-1894 KEFYRKNYSLQP
+1894 KEFYRKNYTLQP

-1930 ILDILNEDYGNG
+1930 ILDILNEDYGNN

-1993 RRGKDADG
+1993 RSGKDSDG

-2059 FASAEEAHDN
+2059 FASAEEARDN

-2087 TKDEFKKWIESSH
+2087 TKDEFKKWIDSSH

-2106 ADYKNVKVEGAQ
+2106 AEYKGVKTKQEVSPTSETSLPVHKDFAKYMN
-2118 NEAADGVVTPA
+2118 NESSTIAMVSGDGERGYVVRYYHDEADAKAGLAIGEVMMTPQEFKNKLESGKMVLA
-2129 AEKTDEQGN
+2129 DVLRTDNQGN
-2138 PLNEDGTLKLEKLSS
+2138 PLNADGSLKLEKLSS
-2153 IDEITDEDFSNP
+2153 IDEITDEDFSTP
-2165 TRSVELPTLPKKVDE
+2165 TRSVELPTLHKNVDE

-2195 FERNAERHADL
+2195 FERNAERHSDL
-2206 TADDSRNILQ
+2206 TPENSREILEA
-2216 SALYNP
+2216 ALYTP
-2222 NLYGQNQKAKRP
+2222 DLYGQNQKAKRP

-2246 GNNRLVLLELSP
+2246 GKNRLVLIELSP

-2301 ALSSPTNDLSSG
+2301 ALSSPTNDLSSVG
-2313 SKVTNNSAS
+2313 KVTNNSAS

-2367 LAKDLK
+2367 LAKNAK

-2378 DDGGFLMRDADSAQQ
+2378 EDGGFLMRDMESAQKLADSVLDDA
-2393 LAESVFGDEE
+2393 D
-2403 AVANAQPVTLEDMKL
+2403 AVADAQPVSLID
-2418 VTAEPVAEQEEGFH
+2418 
-2432 GGDTVWSKQHG
+2432 
-2443 ENKHILMAHHANGA
+2443 
-2457 IQSYTFTDGTKAMAQ
+2457 IQ
-2472 EVEAAHEE
+2472 EAA
-2480 ERDPR
+2480 
-2485 WHEGWDGDYVTWKAR
+2485 
-2500 QDYLDEIERKEQAAA
+2500 
-2515 DEGRVAYFVAGADS
+2515 GA
-2529 MGQRNG
+2529 
-2535 TFHKVWLMP
+2535 
-2544 EDVVTENGQPRY
+2544 E
-2556 NGRMLWTRDEAYHT
+2556 
-2570 EEGFQLGNIY
+2570 
-2580 YTGEEFA
+2580 
-2587 DAFPAPKEEAATE
+2587 
-2600 QETEQAPVED
+2600 
-2610 EGTRAMQLF
+2610 
-2619 DTISEGDV
+2619 
-2627 FVNDNGLKVEI
+2627 
-2638 VKKVEGKRK
+2638 VKKPK
-2647 GISNAALEVR
+2647 
-2657 WTQDNGKQ
+2657 D
-2665 ERQTGDVKIYN
+2665 
-2676 ALHFMQY
+2676 
-2683 LEANNLAKAE
+2683 
-2693 APAEEQKGSG
+2693 SG
-2703 NKIVTDERYEQL
+2703 NKIVTDERYAEL

-2769 AIRPYLKSFYNGA
+2769 AIRPYLKAFYNGA

-2800 DEVRKIDVA
+2800 DEVRTIDVA
-2809 NFDQTTT
+2809 NFDKPSVD
-2816 NAMATADMVVKE
+2816 AMATAEMVVKE
-2828 EQAAQQA
+2828 Q
-2835 EAAKEQ
+2835 
-2841 IIETRNNNRN
+2841 
-2851 EAEQQTETNT
+2851 EAEQQKDETIKKI
-2861 QAVADEAAAVAS
+2861 ADERNANRTIDEKSFRPATEEDIEKRGIVYYDVKPTHIAMVMHSGEQIGAAQFSKPHIDRIYLTNGKECKLEDLMVEDEVA
-2873 ETESVVSSGDSATI
+2873 T
-2887 SEQVSKIDAAMEKVN
+2887 KKN
-2902 KQLALL
+2902 KPA
-2908 GYYEADDIDP
+2908 
-2918 SKFHESYG
+2918 K
-2926 YMKTAEKKAVAD
+2926 KAEKKAKAKKTQEPSLFGEIAD
-2938 ALKLSREICKAL
+2938 TNENQNTESNEETNVQARSSKE
-2950 GMQSIPKRDIH
+2950 
-2961 ANIAPI
+2961 
-2967 GGDVT
+2967 GGD
-2972 FRIPLSDGKSLYFNI
+2972 
-2987 GLEND
+2987 
-2992 HDNLSL
+2992 
-2998 SRIMYRVEEK
+2998 
-3008 QDGAKYWN
+3008 
-3016 SVGHANNYLSNDVT
+3016 
-3030 VDDAISD
+3030 
-3037 IKRMLRYDA
+3037 
-3046 PEFEIKEAAASTSA
+3046 
-3060 KQSKSTEN
+3060 
-3068 KPKSKKKSVPLQ
+3068 
-3080 QEQQLDL
+3080 
-3087 FGDLFADL
+3087 
-3095 NEQASETSNSNNNET
+3095 
-3110 TDVQSRTEE
+3110 
-3119 EGREGQQPQ
+3119 GQQRQ
-3128 QDAQVGRSAGHEAE
+3128 QDAQMGGSAGNEAE
-3142 GTDGRGMGG
+3142 RIDGRGMGG
-3151 RSSLNSVSDGER
+3151 RDSRNTESDGTGSKGLSRPSE
-3163 SLGVS
+3163 SKQGV
-3168 GTPQSQ
+3168 TP
-3174 QHVDPAADAT
+3174 A
-3184 GTVAT
+3184 
-3189 ENEVKTSG
+3189 EK
-3197 TVAKNTNNNHAE
+3197 KNVNNNHAE

-3221 RIEANIKAIELMH
+3221 RIEANIKAIELMQ

-3261 KAFNENPNGPYS
+3261 KAFNENPSGTYS
-3273 YNPTTKR
+3273 YNPTPKR

-3285 GDDAFR
+3285 GDEAYEQ
-3291 LAEDSRDSAFY
+3291 ANMSRNSAYY
-3302 TPAVVIDTMWDVAR
+3302 TPAIVIDTMWDIAR
-3316 AMGFKGGTVLEG
+3316 ALGFKGGTVLEG

-3367 DAKVD
+3367 DAKVEV
-3372 IQGFEQTK
+3372 QGFEATK
-3380 IANGSV
+3380 VANGSV

-3397 GLNVRDESGDLDLSK
+3397 GLRVLDTTGDKDLSK
-3412 KFKDIHD
+3412 KFHDIHD

-3453 LVGEGGADV
+3453 LVSEGGADV
-3462 VGAFRLHNKTFGGA
+3462 VGAFRLHNETFGGTGA
-3476 KVTSDIIVVRKRVNG
+3476 TSDIIVVRKRVNG

-3506 RTGTFVDEKQRGK
+3506 RTATFKDESQRGK

-3528 KYFMEHPECMAGE
+3528 KYFIEHPECMAGE
-3541 MFFGYEKGDTYRP
+3541 MHFAFEKGDTYHAT
-3554 SSKSLYPVNGKEQ
+3554 SKALYPAKGKNQGE
-3567 ETMLAEW
+3567 MLAEW
-3574 VKGFEGMKDENLRKT
+3574 LKGFEGKKEETHRGRT
-3589 AGNGGSGKEKQQDT
+3589 ANSGTDKQQDT

-3608 GEDVK
+3608 GADVK
-3613 EGSLILDKDGKLCV
+3613 EGSLIIDKDGKLCV

-3650 CFQSYQAIKS
+3650 CFQSYRAIKS
-3660 ALTDVLAYQTENE
+3660 ALADVLAYQTENE
-3673 DDEGLKPLL
+3673 GDEGLKPLL

-3689 DGFVKTY
+3689 DDFVKTY

-3719 LEKYSEEGDKNGNK
+3719 LEKHSEEGDKKGNK

-3774 VPYIAEKLGKSVDDV
+3774 VPYIAEKVGKSVDDV

-3796 GLGFENPITLQMEVS
+3796 GLGFENPNTLQMEVS

-3995 QFNNYVPVDVSMDFV
+3995 QFNNYVPVDVSMEFV

-4178 LKDQLGAIGETAT
+4178 LKDQLGAIGETAS

-4223 VENFDDMGIDAILVD
+4223 VENFDDMGIDALLVD

-4370 RTDEAKAVK
+4370 RTDEAQAVK

-4413 RFEKMSG
+4413 HFEKMSG

-4445 LVMADAEDDPNSK
+4445 LVMEDAEDDTNSK

-4512 EVVVIRSGMTI
+4512 EVVIIRSGMTI
-4523 KKKQEIFDKVNRGE
+4523 KQKQEIFDKVNRGE

-4681 DQTYVHNAIPRITAQ
+4681 DQTYVHNAIPRITSQ
-4696 IAESERKAAENNAN
+4696 IEEYERKAEENNAN

-4737 GMSDFFTEQNKKV
+4737 GMADFFTEQNKKV

-4756 IRKSTGEEQRTRTV
+4756 IRKSAGEEQRTRTV

-4781 KTTQKKELSY
+4781 KTTQKKELAY

-4832 VVSGSAFR
+4832 IVSGSSFR
-4840 EDAAYYST
+4840 EDAAYYTT
-4848 REERLKGELEL
+4848 RAERLKGELEL

-4878 QKYDEYTDLMKK
+4878 QKLDEYTDLMKK

-4900 EMDSDVEAATGITDA
+4900 EMDSDVEAATGVTEA

-4928 RDSLPN
+4928 RDSLTN
-4934 ATAEDKDLRFS
+4934 STAEDKDLRFS

-5144 FDRKSGEPMTDE
+5144 FERKSGEPMTDE

-5233 EEKENDRQREVTTF
+5233 EEKENDRQRDVTTF

-5269 NALYTNIDRLLDDF
+5269 NALYTNMDRLIDDF
-5283 RDKYPEYIATMSKD
+5283 RDKYPEYIATISKD

-5311 DTRKPRLRNGQP
+5311 DTRKPRRRNGQP
-5323 TKAEQAKAAYIERK
+5323 TKADQAKAAYIERK

-5415 EDFDNFLDNVY
+5415 DDFDNFLDNVY

-5480 FLEMLRKAGVKLDRT
+5480 FLEMLRKAGVNLDRT

-5517 HGILRA
+5517 HGILKA

-5534 VGNYGVE
+5534 VGNYGVD
-5541 DNTRSVSADAVA
+5541 DNTRSVSAEAEA

-5561 GDIMDERDQA
+5561 GDIMDERDHA

-5580 MQSGMY
+5580 IQSGMY

-5651 RLAKEDS
+5651 RLSKEDS

-5834 NMADSAIVQGNCN
+5834 NMADSAIVQGNRN

-5863 AVSVNRMWLRYDNVN
+5863 AVSVNRMWLRYDDVN
-5878 DVWEAVTAKID
+5878 GVWEAVTAQID

-5940 QVHVKLGGDD
+5940 QVHVKLGGED

-5975 AGAVGAILKA
+5975 SGVLGPLMKAGA
-5985 GEYVNRQM
+5985 YVNRQM

-6004 VLSNFLRDAM
+6004 VLSNFLRDAI

-6025 PNYAIKFN
+6025 PNYAVKFN
-6033 KNFLKVNPTVLY
+6033 KNFLKCNPAMLY
-6045 GLIKKHNAGKL
+6045 KLLQKHNSGTL
-6056 DMNVEIERAFYQFM
+6056 DMNVEIERAFYQFI

-6076 GYTVVKDIDKQ
+6076 GYTVVKDIEKQ
-6087 KKLIKKYVRMKD
+6087 KKLIRKYVRMKD

-6108 KLLGDKLDDI
+6108 KLLGDKLNDI

-6129 AFLTSRQMGRTVE
+6129 AFLTSRQMGRSVE
-6142 RSVFDAKEVS
+6142 RSVWDAKEVS

-6203 LHKHHTGKALAL
+6203 LHKHHPGKALML
-6215 DAGLFL
+6215 DAGMLL

-6226 SGLGGGDDD
+6226 YGLGGDDD
-6235 DYWNLPSYV
+6235 DYWNLPPYV
-6244 RRSNIC
+6244 RRNNIC
-6250 FKIPHT
+6250 LKIPFTH
-6256 DSFVSIPL
+6256 SFICIPL

-6296 IAGSLSSMLPLDLME
+6296 IAGALSSMLPLDLME

-6330 ETANNKDWKGM
+6330 EAAKNKDWNGM
-6341 PIYKDTPYNKEDPE
+6341 PIYKDTPYNKDDPE

-6368 DFSKWCNELT
+6368 NFAKWCNNVT

-6386 WLNFNPSKIE
+6386 WLNFNPSQIE
-6396 HMFEGVFGGVSTT
+6396 HVFEGVFGGVSTT
-6409 ANKLVKEGE
+6409 ANKLVKAGE
-6418 MVAGKQDFDW
+6418 MLAGKQEFDW
-6428 SNILIASRVVK
+6428 SNIPLASRVIK
-6439 SADENAEARRINA
+6439 SADENAESRRINA

-6457 YGEYKET
+6457 YDEYKET

-6479 MGTAE
+6479 MGAAE
-6484 KLNFMYNSPEYG
+6484 KLDFMYNSPEYG

-6504 YSEVKDLSDELNET
+6504 YSDVKDLSEELNET
-6518 TNEEERNE
+6518 TNAEERKE
-6526 LETEINELKR
+6526 LETEINALKR
-6536 EMVEAIRAYDD
+6536 EMVNAIRAYDD